1 MTKVYGTGLYDFR
14 RHRVAEYPVAAE
26 KPVESK
32 PESLVPSSVTLSEIQ
47 RDHLTKIAADNW
59 AKTADSVP
67 KKPFSPDL
75 VSEIYY
81 TELTIKGG
89 RKPVPLQRVMI
100 LEVSQYLENYLWPN
114 FNPETASFE
123 HVMSMILMV
132 NEKFRENV
140 AAWIC
145 FYERRDMF
153 KAFLERVLRLK
164 ESLKANG
171 ATQRKGSIEPWCGA
185 GACMKKWTNIS
196 TIIVVFKDNNSKGRS
211 LTIAEKTNY
220 LLFMINAFQSLED
233 DIVSEKIMRLASLE
247 CWHSLSYGRFQM
259 ELCLNENL
267 IKKWRRIAKRAKD
280 AAKRGEIFDPTTMVE
295 ANFLRNLIEEFL
307 KVLDSEVFPWKLK
320 NVEDND
326 LVDGHGSDDADDA
339 CVLYCERFMEFL
351 IDLLSQL
358 PTRRFVRPLVA
369 DVAVISK
376 CHLSALYRHE
386 KGKLF
391 AQLVDLLQY
400 YVGFEIDD
408 HKGRQMT
415 DDEVLQAHY
424 KRLQAFQLLAFKK
437 IPKLRE
443 LALANIG
450 AINRRPDLSKK
461 LSVLSSEEL
470 RDLVC
475 GKLKLISKNDPWSER
490 VDFLIEV
497 MVSFFE
503 KQQSQKEAINALPLY
518 PNEQVMW
525 DESLV
530 PSINY
535 SGEGCLA
542 LPKLN
547 LQFLTLHDYLLRNFN
562 LFRLESTYEIR
573 EDIQEAVP
581 HLLPYINNEG
591 ETAFRG
597 WSRMAVPI
605 KEFKIREV
613 KQPNIG
619 EVKPS
624 AVTAEV
630 TFSIS
635 SYKAQIR
642 SEWNALKEHDVLF
655 LLSIRPSFEPLSEDE
670 AANATVPE
678 KLGLQYVRGCEI
690 IEVRD
695 EDGTLMNDFTGRIKR
710 DEWKPPKG
718 ELRTVTIALDTAQ
731 YHMDVS
737 DIAEKGADDVYGT
750 FNILMRRKPKE
761 NNFKAILESIR
772 DLMNET
778 CIVPDWLHDIF
789 LGYGNPSA
797 AQWTNMP
804 DLLETVDFKDTFL
817 DAAHVKDCFPN
828 YQVSFINSDGTDNVH
843 PCPPFRVKFPKNL
856 EGKVHALPGNIK
868 SSKDAT
874 SIEDDHPDKVKLLVE
889 AYIPPDPGPYP
900 QDQPK
905 QNSVRFTPTQVGAI
919 TSGIQPGLTMV
930 VGPPGTGKTDTA
942 VQILNV
948 LYHNCPSQRTLIITH
963 SNQAL
968 NDVFEKI
975 MERDVPARY
984 LLRLGQG
991 EQELATD
998 LDFSRQGRVNAM
1010 LVRRLELLSE
1020 VEHLARS
1027 LQLPED
1033 VAYTCETAGYFWLLQ
1048 VYSRWEQFLAACA
1061 KNQEKP
1067 SFVQDSFPFKE
1078 FFSNTPKPLFTGQS
1092 FENDMR
1098 AAKGCF
1104 RHLKTMFQ
1112 ELEECRA
1119 FELLKSTVDRSN
1131 YLMTKQAKIV
1141 AMTCTHAALK
1151 RKDFLNLGF
1160 KYDNLLMEESAQI
1173 LEIETFIPML
1183 LQRQEDGYARLKRC
1197 ILIGDHHQLPPVV
1210 KNMAFQKYSHMD
1222 QSLFTRFVR
1231 LGIPYIELN
1240 AQGRARPS
1248 LARLYNWRYKDL
1260 GDLPYVR
1267 ENDIFCRAN
1276 AGFSYD
1282 YQLVDVPDYRGRGE
1296 SAPSPWFY
1304 QNEGEAE
1311 YIVSVYMYMRLL
1323 GYPANKI
1330 SILTT
1335 YNGQKLLIRD
1345 VINRRC
1351 VPYDFIG
1358 PPHKVTTVD
1367 KFQGQQNDFILL
1379 SLVRTRFVGHLRD
1392 VRRLV
1397 VAMSRAR
1404 LGLYVFCRR
1413 SLFEQCYELQPT
1425 FQLLLQ
1431 RPDHLAL
1438 NLIEATPFTD
1448 RHVDDTGPAQFVSGV
1463 DEMADIVN
1471 YKMHQ
1476 VYQAQVMSHQL
1487 NQLSAYPAHA
1497 SMEIDTSEENG
1508 LENAETMDINL
1519 RASVN
1524 GGDGDM
1530 VLPNG
1535 GNSND
1540 DSRELSKEMASLPC
1554 SLAFENTS
1562 RDDSPAVALAS
1573 MFKLSTFYRCSF
1585 FGYQDKLATDSVTY
1599 REFQKQGSGA
1609 STSGRVEGYKTISEL
1624 NEVRS
1629 FTITKF
1635 FPGDEWL
1642 RETSIP
1648 YASGFM
1654 SFAHPVLSPTL
1665 CIEIEGMMLSIVVF
1679 SALVDG
1685 HLSTTFLNLLSK
1697 EMASLPCS
1705 SAFENTSRDD
1715 SPAVALASLSD
1726 LSTFYRCTFF
1736 GYQDKLTTDS
1746 ATYREFRKQGSGA
1759 STSGRVEGY
1768 KAISELNEVR
1778 SFTITKFIPGDEWL
1792 RETSIPYASGFMSWE
1807 ARTTDSV
1814 TYREFRKQGS
1824 RASTSGRVEECKAI
1838 SELNEVRSFTI
1849 TEFIPDDEWLREI
1862 RIPYASGF
1870 MSFAHPVLCPTLCIE
1885 IEGMMLSIVVFSA
1898 LVDGHLSTAFVNLVS
1913 DC

>member
-1 MTKVYGTGLYDFR
+1 MTRVYGVGTYDFR
-14 RHRVAEYPVAAE
+14 RHRVAEYPVDAPSSAAATASSNVE
-26 KPVESK
+26 KVTVGSK
-32 PESLVPSSVTLSEIQ
+32 PGSSLPTAITLSEIQ
-47 RDHLTKIAADNW
+47 RDKLTKLAAANW
-59 AKTADSVP
+59 SKAGDVSGEE
-67 KKPFSPDL
+67 KPFSPDL
-75 VSEIYY
+75 VKEIYD
-81 TELTIKGG
+81 TELTVKGG

-114 FNPETASFE
+114 FDPEDATFE

-140 AAWIC
+140 AGWIC
-145 FYERRDMF
+145 FYDRKDMF

-164 ESLKANG
+164 E
-171 ATQRKGSIEPWCGA
+171 
-185 GACMKKWTNIS
+185 
-196 TIIVVFKDNNSKGRS
+196 GRS
-211 LTIAEKTNY
+211 LSIAEKTNY

-233 DIVSEKIMRLASLE
+233 DIVSKKVLRLAGLQ

-259 ELCLNENL
+259 ELCLNPDIL
-267 IKKWRRIAKRAKD
+267 KKWRKVTKRAKVP
-280 AAKRGEIFDPTTMVE
+280 DPSNMMEVK
-295 ANFLRNLIEEFL
+295 FLRNLIEEFL
-307 KVLDSEVFPWKLK
+307 EVLDSHVSRHKEQTDKFDKIVTLD
-320 NVEDND
+320 DNAEI
-326 LVDGHGSDDADDA
+326 DDS
-339 CVLYCERFMEFL
+339 CILYCERFMEFL

-358 PTRRFVRPLVA
+358 PTRRYIRPLVA
-369 DVAVISK
+369 DVAVVAK
-376 CHLSALYRHE
+376 CHLSALYRHH

-391 AQLVDLLQY
+391 SQLVDLLQFY
-400 YVGFEIDD
+400 EKFEIDD
-408 HKGRQMT
+408 HLGRQMT

-424 KRLQAFQLLAFKK
+424 DRLQAFQLFAYKK
-437 IPKLRE
+437 MPKLRE
-443 LALANIG
+443 LAMANIG
-450 AINRRPDLSKK
+450 AIDKRADLSKK
-461 LSVLSSEEL
+461 LSVLSAEEL

-475 GKLKLISKNDPWSER
+475 TKLKLVSKDDPWSER
-490 VDFLIEV
+490 VDFLVEV
-497 MVSFFE
+497 MVSFFQR
-503 KQQSQKEAINALPLY
+503 QQSQKEAINALPLY
-518 PNEQVMW
+518 PNENIMW

-581 HLLPYINNEG
+581 HLLAYINNEG

-605 KEFKIREV
+605 KGFKITEV

-642 SEWNALKEHDVLF
+642 SEWNSLKEHDVLF
-655 LLSIRPSFEPLSEDE
+655 LLSISPSFEPLSADE
-670 AANATVPE
+670 ADRATVPQR
-678 KLGLQYVRGCEI
+678 LGLKYVRGCEV
-690 IEVRD
+690 IEMRD
-695 EDGTLMNDFTGRIKR
+695 EEGTLMNDFTGRIKR

-718 ELRTVTIALDTAQ
+718 ELRTVVLALDTAQ

-737 DIAEKGADDVYGT
+737 DIAEKGAEDVYKT
-750 FNILMRRKPKE
+750 FNVLMRRKPKE

-797 AQWTNMP
+797 AQWTHMP
-804 DLLETVDFKDTFL
+804 DLLESVDFKDTFL
-817 DAAHVKDCFPN
+817 DADHVKECFPD
-828 YQVSFINSDGTDNVH
+828 YQVDFINSDGTENVH
-843 PCPPFRVKFPKNL
+843 PKPPFRIKLPRSIKGNA
-856 EGKVHALPGNIK
+856 HALSGNEK
-868 SSKDAT
+868 SVTTLKSVTTSVENIDARDVNVDQ
-874 SIEDDHPDKVKLLVE
+874 EKLVVE

-900 QDQPK
+900 QDKPK
-905 QNSVRFTPTQVGAI
+905 QNSVRFTRTQVGAI
-919 TSGIQPGLTMV
+919 ISGIQPGLSMV

-968 NDVFEKI
+968 NDLFEKI
-975 MERDVPARY
+975 MQRDVPARY

-1010 LVRRLELLSE
+1010 LVRRLELLCE
-1020 VEHLARS
+1020 VERLARS

-1033 VAYTCETAGYFWLLQ
+1033 VGYTCETAGYFWLLH
-1048 VYSRWEQFLAACA
+1048 VYSRWEQFLAACVE
-1061 KNQEKP
+1061 NQDRP
-1067 SFVQDSFPFKE
+1067 TFVQDLFPFKE
-1078 FFSNTPKPLFTGQS
+1078 FFSNAPQPIFQGQS
-1092 FENDMR
+1092 FETDMR

-1151 RKDFLNLGF
+1151 RKDFLQLGF

-1248 LARLYNWRYKDL
+1248 LAKLYNWRYRDL

-1267 ENDIFCRAN
+1267 ENMVFHHAN
-1276 AGFSYD
+1276 AGFCFD
-1282 YQLVDVPDYRGRGE
+1282 YQLIDVPDYHGKGE
-1296 SAPSPWFY
+1296 TAPSPWFY

-1311 YIVSVYMYMRLL
+1311 YVVSVYIYMRLL

-1351 VPYDFIG
+1351 VPWDFIG
-1358 PPHKVTTVD
+1358 PPNKVATVD
-1367 KFQGQQNDFILL
+1367 KFQGQQNDYILL

-1392 VRRLV
+1392 VRRLI

-1425 FQLLLQ
+1425 FRLLLD
-1431 RPDHLAL
+1431 RPDSLAL
-1438 NLIEATPFTD
+1438 NRTEVGPYTE
-1448 RHVDDTGPAQFVSGV
+1448 RHVSDPGPSHLVSGPEEMAEVVNYMMHEAYQARMMRHQFEQLPTYPVRAPVGNGLPGHSSLSNIQSTNQSMDV
-1463 DEMADIVN
+1463 DEAGAD
-1471 YKMHQ
+1471 
-1476 VYQAQVMSHQL
+1476 
-1487 NQLSAYPAHA
+1487 
-1497 SMEIDTSEENG
+1497 
-1508 LENAETMDINL
+1508 
-1519 RASVN
+1519 
-1524 GGDGDM
+1524 DGN
-1530 VLPNG
+1530 VLPE
-1535 GNSND
+1535 S
-1540 DSRELSKEMASLPC
+1540 
-1554 SLAFENTS
+1554 
-1562 RDDSPAVALAS
+1562 
-1573 MFKLSTFYRCSF
+1573 
-1585 FGYQDKLATDSVTY
+1585 
-1599 REFQKQGSGA
+1599 
-1609 STSGRVEGYKTISEL
+1609 
-1624 NEVRS
+1624 
-1629 FTITKF
+1629 
-1635 FPGDEWL
+1635 
-1642 RETSIP
+1642 
-1648 YASGFM
+1648 
-1654 SFAHPVLSPTL
+1654 
-1665 CIEIEGMMLSIVVF
+1665 
-1679 SALVDG
+1679 
-1685 HLSTTFLNLLSK
+1685 
-1697 EMASLPCS
+1697 
-1705 SAFENTSRDD
+1705 
-1715 SPAVALASLSD
+1715 
-1726 LSTFYRCTFF
+1726 
-1736 GYQDKLTTDS
+1736 KLTGL
-1746 ATYREFRKQGSGA
+1746 APL
-1759 STSGRVEGY
+1759 EGP
-1768 KAISELNEVR
+1768 SVVNED
-1778 SFTITKFIPGDEWL
+1778 I
-1792 RETSIPYASGFMSWE
+1792 
-1807 ARTTDSV
+1807 
-1814 TYREFRKQGS
+1814 
-1824 RASTSGRVEECKAI
+1824 
-1838 SELNEVRSFTI
+1838 
-1849 TEFIPDDEWLREI
+1849 
-1862 RIPYASGF
+1862 
-1870 MSFAHPVLCPTLCIE
+1870 
-1885 IEGMMLSIVVFSA
+1885 
-1898 LVDGHLSTAFVNLVS
+1898 STANQS
-1913 DC
+1913 NKDIME

>member
-1 MTKVYGTGLYDFR
+1 MTKVYGTGAYDFK
-14 RHRVAEYPVAAE
+14 RHRVAEYPVE
-26 KPVESK
+26 LPNQLGDKPVESK
-32 PESLVPSSVTLSEIQ
+32 AGSTLPSSITLSEIQ
-47 RDHLTKIAADNW
+47 RDRLTKIASENW
-59 AKTADSVP
+59 LKAEKAFDAE
-67 KKPFSPDL
+67 L
-75 VSEIYY
+75 VKDIYT
-81 TELTIKGG
+81 TELTVKEG
-89 RKPVPLQRVMI
+89 RKTVPLHRVMI

-114 FNPETASFE
+114 FEAETASFE
-123 HVMSMILMV
+123 HVMSMMLMI

-140 AAWIC
+140 AAWMC
-145 FYERRDMF
+145 FYDRKDLFRG
-153 KAFLERVLRLK
+153 FLERVLRLK
-164 ESLKANG
+164 E
-171 ATQRKGSIEPWCGA
+171 
-185 GACMKKWTNIS
+185 
-196 TIIVVFKDNNSKGRS
+196 GRD

-220 LLFMINAFQSLED
+220 LVFMINAFQSLED
-233 DIVSEKIMRLASLE
+233 EIVSETVLKLASLE

-259 ELCLNENL
+259 ELCLNPDL
-267 IKKWRRIAKRAKD
+267 IKKWKRMIKRESKE
-280 AAKRGEIFDPTTMVE
+280 AAKRGGPFDPSSSLEVK
-295 ANFLRNLIEEFL
+295 FLRNLFVEFL
-307 KVLDSEVFPWKLK
+307 EVLDHKVFPQKHSV
-320 NVEDND
+320 N
-326 LVDGHGSDDADDA
+326 GDDDIADAYGFERVDDA

-358 PTRRFVRPLVA
+358 PTRRYLRPLVA
-369 DVAVISK
+369 DVAVVAK

-391 AQLVDLLQY
+391 AQLVDLLQFY
-400 YVGFEIDD
+400 ENFEIND
-408 HKGRQMT
+408 HVGTQLT
-415 DDEVLQAHY
+415 DDEVLQSHY
-424 KRLQAFQLLAFKK
+424 DRFQSFQLLAFKK

-443 LALANIG
+443 LALSNIG
-450 AINRRPDLSKK
+450 SINKRADLSKK
-461 LSVLSSEEL
+461 LSVLSPQEL
-470 RDLVC
+470 QDLVC
-475 GKLKLISKNDPWSER
+475 CKLKLLSKEDPWSER

-503 KQQSQKEAINALPLY
+503 KQKSQKEAINALPLY
-518 PNEQVMW
+518 PNEQIMW
-525 DESLV
+525 DESVV

-581 HLLPYINNEG
+581 HLLAHINNEG

-605 KEFKIREV
+605 KGFKISEL

-619 EVKPS
+619 EVKPAS
-624 AVTAEV
+624 VTAEV

-655 LLSIRPSFEPLSEDE
+655 LLSIRPSFEPLSSEE
-670 AANATVPE
+670 AAKASVPQR
-678 KLGLQYVRGCEI
+678 LGLQYVRGCEI
-690 IEVRD
+690 IEIRD
-695 EDGTLMNDFTGRIKR
+695 EEGTLMNDFSGRIKR

-718 ELRTVTIALDTAQ
+718 DMRTVTVALDTAQ
-731 YHMDVS
+731 YHMDVT
-737 DIAEKGADDVYGT
+737 DIAEKGTEDVYGT
-750 FNILMRRKPKE
+750 FNVLMRRKPKE

-772 DLMNET
+772 DLMNEY
-778 CIVPDWLHDIF
+778 CIVPDWLHNIF

-797 AQWTNMP
+797 AQWSNMP

-817 DAAHVKDCFPN
+817 DADHLRTCFSD
-828 YQVSFINSDGTDNVH
+828 YQVSFINSDGTENLD
-843 PCPPFRVKFPKNL
+843 PRPPFRIRLPRTLKGNT
-856 EGKVHALPGNIK
+856 HALPGNKKLIAD
-868 SSKDAT
+868 SINDANMVDSCGEKDQL
-874 SIEDDHPDKVKLLVE
+874 IVE

-905 QNSVRFTPTQVGAI
+905 QNSVRFTPTQIGAI
-919 TSGIQPGLTMV
+919 ISGIQPGLTMV

-968 NDVFEKI
+968 NDLFEKI

-1020 VEHLARS
+1020 VERLARS

-1033 VAYTCETAGYFWLLQ
+1033 VGYTCETAGYFWLLH

-1061 KNQEKP
+1061 DNEGKP
-1067 SFVQDSFPFKE
+1067 TFVQERFPFKE
-1078 FFSNTPKPLFTGQS
+1078 FFSNTPQPVFTGQS
-1092 FENDMR
+1092 FGRDMR

-1104 RHLKTMFQ
+1104 RHLKTIFQ

-1119 FELLKSTVDRSN
+1119 FELLKSTADRAN

-1151 RKDFLNLGF
+1151 RKDFLQLGF

-1248 LARLYNWRYKDL
+1248 IAKLYNWRYRDL
-1260 GDLPYVR
+1260 GDLPYVK
-1267 ENDIFCRAN
+1267 EDAIFHKAN

-1282 YQLVDVPDYRGRGE
+1282 YQLVDVPDYHGRGE

-1311 YIVSVYMYMRLL
+1311 YVVSVYIYMRLL

-1351 VPYDFIG
+1351 VPYPFIG
-1358 PPHKVTTVD
+1358 PPSKLCLYITASLHVLAQVTTVD
-1367 KFQGQQNDFILL
+1367 KFQGQQNDFVLL

-1392 VRRLV
+1392 ARRLV

-1431 RPDHLAL
+1431 RPDRLSL
-1438 NLIEATPFTD
+1438 NVKETTSYTERNVEDIGDPYL
-1448 RHVDDTGPAQFVSGV
+1448 VSGI
-1463 DEMADIVN
+1463 EHMGDIVN
-1471 YKMHQ
+1471 Q
-1476 VYQAQVMSHQL
+1476 LYQATVASYEYHQHMAYSGSMDTSGEQSNQPNSMAMDDDMDTDIPASANGSMDGTPPVSQSEGPTDMNDLANGETSHD
-1487 NQLSAYPAHA
+1487 NQLDS
-1497 SMEIDTSEENG
+1497 ETDTQAPS
-1508 LENAETMDINL
+1508 TD
-1519 RASVN
+1519 
-1524 GGDGDM
+1524 
-1530 VLPNG
+1530 
-1535 GNSND
+1535 GNSKPLESD
-1540 DSRELSKEMASLPC
+1540 VKED
-1554 SLAFENTS
+1554 T
-1562 RDDSPAVALAS
+1562 
-1573 MFKLSTFYRCSF
+1573 K
-1585 FGYQDKLATDSVTY
+1585 
-1599 REFQKQGSGA
+1599 
-1609 STSGRVEGYKTISEL
+1609 SE
-1624 NEVRS
+1624 
-1629 FTITKF
+1629 
-1635 FPGDEWL
+1635 
-1642 RETSIP
+1642 
-1648 YASGFM
+1648 
-1654 SFAHPVLSPTL
+1654 
-1665 CIEIEGMMLSIVVF
+1665 
-1679 SALVDG
+1679 
-1685 HLSTTFLNLLSK
+1685 
-1697 EMASLPCS
+1697 
-1705 SAFENTSRDD
+1705 
-1715 SPAVALASLSD
+1715 
-1726 LSTFYRCTFF
+1726 
-1736 GYQDKLTTDS
+1736 
-1746 ATYREFRKQGSGA
+1746 
-1759 STSGRVEGY
+1759 
-1768 KAISELNEVR
+1768 
-1778 SFTITKFIPGDEWL
+1778 
-1792 RETSIPYASGFMSWE
+1792 
-1807 ARTTDSV
+1807 
-1814 TYREFRKQGS
+1814 
-1824 RASTSGRVEECKAI
+1824 
-1838 SELNEVRSFTI
+1838 
-1849 TEFIPDDEWLREI
+1849 
-1862 RIPYASGF
+1862 
-1870 MSFAHPVLCPTLCIE
+1870 
-1885 IEGMMLSIVVFSA
+1885 
-1898 LVDGHLSTAFVNLVS
+1898 
-1913 DC
+1913 

>member
-1 MTKVYGTGLYDFR
+1 MTKVYGTGAYDFK
-14 RHRVAEYPVAAE
+14 RHYVAEYPVE
-26 KPVESK
+26 QPHQPGDKPVEAK
-32 PESLVPSSVTLSEIQ
+32 PGSALPSSITLSEIQ
-47 RDHLTKIAADNW
+47 RDRLTMIAAANW
-59 AKTADSVP
+59 SKTGDTSQP
-67 KKPFSPDL
+67 KQPFEPEL
-75 VSEIYY
+75 VKEIYQ
-81 TELTIKGG
+81 TELSVKEGQ
-89 RKPVPLQRVMI
+89 RKTVPLQRVMI

-114 FNPETASFE
+114 FDPETATFE

-140 AAWIC
+140 AAWVC
-145 FYERRDMF
+145 FYDRKDVF
-153 KAFLERVLRLK
+153 KGFLERVLRLK
-164 ESLKANG
+164 S
-171 ATQRKGSIEPWCGA
+171 
-185 GACMKKWTNIS
+185 
-196 TIIVVFKDNNSKGRS
+196 GRELS
-211 LTIAEKTNY
+211 IAEKTNY
-220 LLFMINAFQSLED
+220 LVFMINAFQSLED
-233 DIVSEKIMRLASLE
+233 EIVSDTVLTLASLE
-247 CWHSLSYGRFQM
+247 SWHSLSYGRFQM
-259 ELCLNENL
+259 ELCFNPGL
-267 IKKWRRIAKRAKD
+267 IKKWKKMIRKEAKE
-280 AAKRGEIFDPTTMVE
+280 AAKRGEPFDPSTTLEVQ
-295 ANFLRNLIEEFL
+295 FLRNLIEEFL
-307 KVLDSEVFPWKLK
+307 EILDSKVVPPYRSI
-320 NVEDND
+320 NEDD
-326 LVDGHGSDDADDA
+326 QLDANRLEHVDDA

-358 PTRRFVRPLVA
+358 PTRRYLRPLVA
-369 DVAVISK
+369 DVAVVAK

-391 AQLVDLLQY
+391 AQLVDLLQFY
-400 YVGFEIDD
+400 EGFEIND
-408 HKGRQMT
+408 HDGTQLT
-415 DDEVLQAHY
+415 DDEVLQSHY
-424 KRLQAFQLLAFKK
+424 DRVQSFQLLAFKK
-437 IPKLRE
+437 VPKLRE

-450 AINRRPDLSKK
+450 SIDKRNDLSKK
-461 LSVLSSEEL
+461 LSVLPPEEL
-470 RDLVC
+470 KDLVC
-475 GKLKLISKNDPWSER
+475 SKLKVVSKDDPWSQR

-503 KQQSQKEAINALPLY
+503 KQQSQKEKINALPLY
-518 PNEQVMW
+518 PNELIMW

-581 HLLPYINNEG
+581 HLLSYINNEG

-605 KEFKIREV
+605 KQFRISEV

-619 EVKPS
+619 EVKPA

-630 TFSIS
+630 TFSVS

-655 LLSIRPSFEPLSEDE
+655 LLSIRPSFEPLSAEEDGK
-670 AANATVPE
+670 ASVPQR
-678 KLGLQYVRGCEI
+678 LGLQYVRGCEI
-690 IEVRD
+690 IEIRD
-695 EDGTLMNDFTGRIKR
+695 EEGTLMNDFTGRIKR

-718 ELRTVTIALDTAQ
+718 ELRTVTVALDTAQ

-737 DIAEKGADDVYGT
+737 NIAAKGSEDVYGT

-772 DLMNET
+772 DLMNEY
-778 CIVPDWLHDIF
+778 CIVPDWLHNIF

-804 DLLETVDFKDTFL
+804 GLLGTVDFKDTFL
-817 DAAHVKDCFPN
+817 DAEHLKECFPDD
-828 YQVSFINSDGTDNVH
+828 QVCFISPDGTENLN
-843 PCPPFRVKFPKNL
+843 PSPPFRIRLPKTIKSSTN
-856 EGKVHALPGNIK
+856 ALPGNKK
-868 SSKDAT
+868 STD
-874 SIEDDHPDKVKLLVE
+874 SISDVPVKNSDIEKEKIVVE
-889 AYIPPDPGPYP
+889 AYTPPDPGPYP

-905 QNSVRFTPTQVGAI
+905 KNSVRFTPTQVGAI
-919 TSGIQPGLTMV
+919 ISGIQPGLTMV

-968 NDVFEKI
+968 NDLFEKI
-975 MERDVPARY
+975 MQRDVPARY

-1020 VEHLARS
+1020 VERLARS

-1033 VAYTCETAGYFWLLQ
+1033 VGYTCETAGYFWLLH
-1048 VYSRWEQFLAACA
+1048 VYSRWEQFLAACVDN
-1061 KNQEKP
+1061 KDKP
-1067 SFVQDSFPFKE
+1067 SFVKDRFPFKE
-1078 FFSNTPKPLFTGQS
+1078 FFSNTPKPVFTGES
-1092 FENDMR
+1092 FEKDMR
-1098 AAKGCF
+1098 TAKGCF

-1119 FELLKSTVDRSN
+1119 FELLKSTADRAN

-1151 RKDFLNLGF
+1151 RKDFLQLGF

-1248 LARLYNWRYKDL
+1248 IAKLYNWRYRDL
-1260 GDLPYVR
+1260 GDLPYVK
-1267 ENDIFCRAN
+1267 EDAIFHRAN
-1276 AGFSYD
+1276 SGFSYE
-1282 YQLVDVPDYRGRGE
+1282 YQLVDVPDYHDRGE

-1311 YIVSVYMYMRLL
+1311 YVVSVYIYMRLL

-1351 VPYDFIG
+1351 APYDFIG
-1358 PPHKVTTVD
+1358 PPSKVTTVD

-1392 VRRLV
+1392 VRRLI

-1438 NLIEATPFTD
+1438 NLNEISPNTE
-1448 RHVDDTGPAQFVSGV
+1448 RHVEDTGPMHLVSSV
-1463 DEMADIVN
+1463 DEMIGIYQQLYEV
-1471 YKMHQ
+1471 KFHQ
-1476 VYQAQVMSHQL
+1476 YM
-1487 NQLSAYPAHA
+1487 AY
-1497 SMEIDTSEENG
+1497 
-1508 LENAETMDINL
+1508 
-1519 RASVN
+1519 
-1524 GGDGDM
+1524 
-1530 VLPNG
+1530 
-1535 GNSND
+1535 
-1540 DSRELSKEMASLPC
+1540 
-1554 SLAFENTS
+1554 
-1562 RDDSPAVALAS
+1562 
-1573 MFKLSTFYRCSF
+1573 
-1585 FGYQDKLATDSVTY
+1585 
-1599 REFQKQGSGA
+1599 
-1609 STSGRVEGYKTISEL
+1609 SGRVAPSIDASEEQTTQQKSISGQHPMDTDIPVTSDGAPEDNTQHGSNL
-1624 NEVRS
+1624 EED
-1629 FTITKF
+1629 TKMDVLANGQNLESSLENHSNGGTDVESGG
-1635 FPGDEWL
+1635 GDRNVPPESSSE
-1642 RETSIP
+1642 ETN
-1648 YASGFM
+1648 M
-1654 SFAHPVLSPTL
+1654 
-1665 CIEIEGMMLSIVVF
+1665 
-1679 SALVDG
+1679 
-1685 HLSTTFLNLLSK
+1685 
-1697 EMASLPCS
+1697 
-1705 SAFENTSRDD
+1705 
-1715 SPAVALASLSD
+1715 
-1726 LSTFYRCTFF
+1726 
-1736 GYQDKLTTDS
+1736 
-1746 ATYREFRKQGSGA
+1746 
-1759 STSGRVEGY
+1759 
-1768 KAISELNEVR
+1768 
-1778 SFTITKFIPGDEWL
+1778 DE
-1792 RETSIPYASGFMSWE
+1792 
-1807 ARTTDSV
+1807 
-1814 TYREFRKQGS
+1814 
-1824 RASTSGRVEECKAI
+1824 
-1838 SELNEVRSFTI
+1838 
-1849 TEFIPDDEWLREI
+1849 
-1862 RIPYASGF
+1862 
-1870 MSFAHPVLCPTLCIE
+1870 
-1885 IEGMMLSIVVFSA
+1885 
-1898 LVDGHLSTAFVNLVS
+1898 
-1913 DC
+1913 

>member
-1 MTKVYGTGLYDFR
+1 MTKVYGTGAYDFK
-14 RHRVAEYPVAAE
+14 RHRVAEYPVETPADKPAEAKPGAA
-26 KPVESK
+26 
-32 PESLVPSSVTLSEIQ
+32 LPSTITLSEIQ
-47 RDHLTKIAADNW
+47 RDRLTKIAAANW
-59 AKTADSVP
+59 SKAGGGS
-67 KKPFSPDL
+67 KPDKQFDPEL
-75 VSEIYY
+75 VKEIYE
-81 TELTIKGG
+81 TELLVKSG

-114 FNPETASFE
+114 FDPETATFE
-123 HVMSMILMV
+123 HVMSMIIMV

-140 AAWIC
+140 AAWVC
-145 FYERRDMF
+145 FYDRKDVF
-153 KAFLERVLRLK
+153 KGFLERVLRLK
-164 ESLKANG
+164 E
-171 ATQRKGSIEPWCGA
+171 
-185 GACMKKWTNIS
+185 
-196 TIIVVFKDNNSKGRS
+196 GRELS
-211 LTIAEKTNY
+211 IAEKTNY
-220 LLFMINAFQSLED
+220 LVFMINAFQSLED
-233 DIVSEKIMRLASLE
+233 EVVSETVLRLASLQS
-247 CWHSLSYGRFQM
+247 WHGLSYGRFQM
-259 ELCLNENL
+259 ELCLSTDL
-267 IKKWRRIAKRAKD
+267 IKKWKRMIKREAKEATKQ
-280 AAKRGEIFDPTTMVE
+280 GELYNPTTKLEVK
-295 ANFLRNLIEEFL
+295 FLRKFIEEFL
-307 KVLDSEVFPWKLK
+307 EVLDSGVFPQQQCIK
-320 NVEDND
+320 D
-326 LVDGHGSDDADDA
+326 DGVIDATGLEHVDDA

-358 PTRRFVRPLVA
+358 PTRRYLRPLVA
-369 DVAVISK
+369 DVAVVAK
-376 CHLSALYRHE
+376 CHLSALYRHQ

-391 AQLVDLLQY
+391 AQLVDLLQFY
-400 YVGFEIDD
+400 EKFEIND
-408 HKGRQMT
+408 HVGTQLT
-415 DDEVLQAHY
+415 DDEVLQSHY
-424 KRLQAFQLLAFKK
+424 DRFQSFQLLAFKK

-443 LALANIG
+443 LALANVG
-450 AINRRPDLSKK
+450 AIHKRADLSKK
-461 LSVLSSEEL
+461 LSVLSPGEL
-470 RDLVC
+470 KDLIC
-475 GKLKLISKNDPWSER
+475 CKLKLISDEDPWSER

-503 KQQSQKEAINALPLY
+503 KQQSQKEAINSLPLY
-518 PNEQVMW
+518 PNEQIMW

-581 HLLPYINNEG
+581 HLLAYINNEG
-591 ETAFRG
+591 DTSFRG

-605 KEFKIREV
+605 KEFRITEV

-624 AVTAEV
+624 SVTAEV
-630 TFSIS
+630 TFSVS
-635 SYKAQIR
+635 SYRAQIR

-655 LLSIRPSFEPLSEDE
+655 LLSIRPSFEPLTAEE
-670 AANATVPE
+670 AAKASVPQR
-678 KLGLQYVRGCEI
+678 LGLQYVRGCEI

-695 EDGTLMNDFTGRIKR
+695 EEGTLMNDFTGRIKR

-718 ELRTVTIALDTAQ
+718 ELRTVTVALDTAQ

-737 DIAEKGADDVYGT
+737 NIAEKGADDVYGT
-750 FNILMRRKPKE
+750 FHILMRRKPKE

-772 DLMNET
+772 DLMNEY
-778 CIVPDWLHDIF
+778 CIVPDWLHNIF

-804 DLLETVDFKDTFL
+804 DILETVDFKDTFL
-817 DAAHVKDCFPN
+817 DADHLKESFPD
-828 YQVSFINSDGTDNVH
+828 YQVCFINPDGSENLH
-843 PCPPFRVKFPKNL
+843 PRPPFRISLPRMLK
-856 EGKVHALPGNIK
+856 GGIHALPVNK
-868 SSKDAT
+868 MSAVDSANDANKADADF
-874 SIEDDHPDKVKLLVE
+874 EKEKLTVE
-889 AYIPPDPGPYP
+889 AYTAPDPGPYP

-905 QNSVRFTPTQVGAI
+905 QNSVRFTPTQIGAI
-919 TSGIQPGLTMV
+919 ISGIQPGLTMV

-942 VQILNV
+942 VQVLNV

-968 NDVFEKI
+968 NDLFEKI
-975 MERDVPARY
+975 MQRDVPARY

-1020 VEHLARS
+1020 VERLARS

-1033 VAYTCETAGYFWLLQ
+1033 VGYTCETAGYFWLLH

-1061 KNQEKP
+1061 ENEDKP
-1067 SFVQDSFPFKE
+1067 TFIKDRFPFKE
-1078 FFSNTPKPLFTGQS
+1078 YFSNAPRQVLTGDS
-1092 FENDMR
+1092 FEKDMR

-1104 RHLKTMFQ
+1104 SHLKTMFQ

-1119 FELLKSTVDRSN
+1119 FELLKSTADRAN

-1151 RKDFLNLGF
+1151 RKDFLQLGF

-1248 LARLYNWRYKDL
+1248 IAKLYNWRYRGL
-1260 GDLPYVR
+1260 GDLPYVK
-1267 ENDIFCRAN
+1267 EEAIFHRAN

-1282 YQLVDVPDYRGRGE
+1282 YQLIDVPDYLGRGE
-1296 SAPSPWFY
+1296 TAPSPWFY

-1311 YIVSVYMYMRLL
+1311 YVVSVYMYMRLL

-1358 PPHKVTTVD
+1358 PPSKVTTVD

-1438 NLIEATPFTD
+1438 NLNEITSYTE
-1448 RHVDDTGPAQFVSGV
+1448 RHVEDTGPIHLVSSV
-1463 DEMADIVN
+1463 DEMISIFN
-1471 YKMHQ
+1471 WRYQEQYTRHQ
-1476 VYQAQVMSHQL
+1476 FDHYM
-1487 NQLSAYPAHA
+1487 AYPGAHEVQNGQQNSTPMYHSVDTDIPKA
-1497 SMEIDTSEENG
+1497 TNGAAGDMPEESSMEEDTKTNG
-1508 LENAETMDINL
+1508 LINGQ
-1519 RASVN
+1519 N
-1524 GGDGDM
+1524 GD
-1530 VLPNG
+1530 VQLV
-1535 GNSND
+1535 NSNGKVD
-1540 DSRELSKEMASLPC
+1540 KEV
-1554 SLAFENTS
+1554 S
-1562 RDDSPAVALAS
+1562 RDDESDPLPES
-1573 MFKLSTFYRCSF
+1573 NS
-1585 FGYQDKLATDSVTY
+1585 
-1599 REFQKQGSGA
+1599 
-1609 STSGRVEGYKTISEL
+1609 
-1624 NEVRS
+1624 NE
-1629 FTITKF
+1629 
-1635 FPGDEWL
+1635 
-1642 RETSIP
+1642 ETT
-1648 YASGFM
+1648 M
-1654 SFAHPVLSPTL
+1654 
-1665 CIEIEGMMLSIVVF
+1665 
-1679 SALVDG
+1679 
-1685 HLSTTFLNLLSK
+1685 
-1697 EMASLPCS
+1697 
-1705 SAFENTSRDD
+1705 
-1715 SPAVALASLSD
+1715 
-1726 LSTFYRCTFF
+1726 
-1736 GYQDKLTTDS
+1736 
-1746 ATYREFRKQGSGA
+1746 
-1759 STSGRVEGY
+1759 
-1768 KAISELNEVR
+1768 
-1778 SFTITKFIPGDEWL
+1778 
-1792 RETSIPYASGFMSWE
+1792 
-1807 ARTTDSV
+1807 
-1814 TYREFRKQGS
+1814 
-1824 RASTSGRVEECKAI
+1824 EE
-1838 SELNEVRSFTI
+1838 
-1849 TEFIPDDEWLREI
+1849 
-1862 RIPYASGF
+1862 
-1870 MSFAHPVLCPTLCIE
+1870 
-1885 IEGMMLSIVVFSA
+1885 
-1898 LVDGHLSTAFVNLVS
+1898 
-1913 DC
+1913 

>member
-1 MTKVYGTGLYDFR
+1 MTKVYGTGLFDFK
-14 RHRVAEYPVAAE
+14 RHRVAEYPVESQQISE
-26 KPVESK
+26 KP
-32 PESLVPSSVTLSEIQ
+32 PESQTGSNLPNSITLIEIQ
-47 RDHLTKIAADNW
+47 RDRLTKIALENW
-59 AKTADSVP
+59 SKAGGGERP

-75 VSEIYY
+75 VKEIYDM
-81 TELTIKGG
+81 ELLVKGG

-114 FNPETASFE
+114 FDGEKATFE
-123 HVMSMILMV
+123 HVMSMILMI

-145 FYERRDMF
+145 FYDRKDMF

-164 ESLKANG
+164 E
-171 ATQRKGSIEPWCGA
+171 
-185 GACMKKWTNIS
+185 
-196 TIIVVFKDNNSKGRS
+196 GRS
-211 LTIAEKTNY
+211 LSIAEKTNY

-233 DIVSEKIMRLASLE
+233 EIVSKHILRLASLQ

-259 ELCLNENL
+259 ELCLNRDL
-267 IKKWRRIAKRAKD
+267 IKKWKRITKKAKEAN
-280 AAKRGEIFDPTTMVE
+280 KRGELFDPSTLLEVTFV
-295 ANFLRNLIEEFL
+295 RNLIEEFL
-307 KVLDSEVFPWKLK
+307 EVLDLKVFPRKQS
-320 NVEDND
+320 DND
-326 LVDGHGSDDADDA
+326 DDTLDVNGDA

-358 PTRRFVRPLVA
+358 PTRRFLKPLVA
-369 DVAVISK
+369 DVAVVAK

-391 AQLVDLLQY
+391 AQLVDLLQFY
-400 YVGFEIDD
+400 EGFEIDD
-408 HKGRQMT
+408 RLGRQMT
-415 DDEVLQAHY
+415 DDEVLQSHY
-424 KRLQAFQLLAFKK
+424 DRLQAFQLFAFKK

-450 AINRRPDLSKK
+450 SVNRRSDLSKK

-475 GKLKLISKNDPWSER
+475 CKLKLVSKDDPWSER
-490 VDFLIEV
+490 VDFLVEV
-497 MVSFFE
+497 MVSFFQ

-518 PNEQVMW
+518 PNEQIMW

-535 SGEGCLA
+535 TGEGCLA

-581 HLLPYINNEG
+581 HLLAHINNEG

-605 KEFKIREV
+605 KEFRITEV

-624 AVTAEV
+624 SVMAEV

-635 SYKAQIR
+635 SYRAQIR

-655 LLSIRPSFEPLSEDE
+655 LLSIRPSFEPLSSEE
-670 AANATVPE
+670 AAKATVPQ
-678 KLGLQYVRGCEI
+678 KLGLQFVRGCEV
-690 IEVRD
+690 IEMRD
-695 EDGTLMNDFTGRIKR
+695 EEGTLMNDFTGRIKR

-718 ELRTVTIALDTAQ
+718 ELRTVAVALDAAQ

-737 DIAEKGADDVYGT
+737 DIAEKGAEDVYGT
-750 FNILMRRKPKE
+750 FNVLMRRKPKE

-772 DLMNET
+772 DLMNES

-797 AQWTNMP
+797 AQWMNMP

-817 DAAHVKDCFPN
+817 DADHVREGFPD
-828 YQVSFINSDGTDNVH
+828 YEVCFINSDGTENLQSK
-843 PCPPFRVKFPKNL
+843 PPFRIRLPRNL
-856 EGKVHALPGNIK
+856 KGNTHALLGNEK
-868 SSKDAT
+868 STIASINDANMVDAG
-874 SIEDDHPDKVKLLVE
+874 SEKEKLIVE
-889 AYIPPDPGPYP
+889 AYVPPYPGPYP

-968 NDVFEKI
+968 NDLFEKI
-975 MERDVPARY
+975 MQRDVPARY

-1020 VEHLARS
+1020 VERLARS

-1033 VAYTCETAGYFWLLQ
+1033 VGYTCETAGYFWLLH

-1061 KNQEKP
+1061 ENHDKP
-1067 SFVQDSFPFKE
+1067 TFVQDRFPFKE
-1078 FFSNTPKPLFTGQS
+1078 FFSNTPQPVFTGQS
-1092 FENDMR
+1092 FEKDMR

-1151 RKDFLNLGF
+1151 RKDFLQFGF

-1248 LARLYNWRYKDL
+1248 IARLYNWRYRDL
-1260 GDLPYVR
+1260 GDLPYVK
-1267 ENDIFCRAN
+1267 EEAIFHRAN
-1276 AGFSYD
+1276 AGFCYE
-1282 YQLVDVPDYRGRGE
+1282 YQLVDVPEYRGRGE
-1296 SAPSPWFY
+1296 TAPSPWFY
-1304 QNEGEAE
+1304 QNVGEAE
-1311 YIVSVYMYMRLL
+1311 YIVSVYMFMRLL

-1345 VINRRC
+1345 VIARRC
-1351 VPYDFIG
+1351 LPFDFIG
-1358 PPHKVTTVD
+1358 PPSKVTTVD
-1367 KFQGQQNDFILL
+1367 KFQGQQNDIILL
-1379 SLVRTRFVGHLRD
+1379 SLVPTRFVGHLRD

-1404 LGLYVFCRR
+1404 LGLYAFCCR
-1413 SLFEQCYELQPT
+1413 SLFEQWYELQPT
-1425 FQLLLQ
+1425 YHLLLQ
-1431 RPDHLAL
+1431 RPDLLA
-1438 NLIEATPFTD
+1438 
-1448 RHVDDTGPAQFVSGV
+1448 
-1463 DEMADIVN
+1463 
-1471 YKMHQ
+1471 
-1476 VYQAQVMSHQL
+1476 
-1487 NQLSAYPAHA
+1487 
-1497 SMEIDTSEENG
+1497 
-1508 LENAETMDINL
+1508 
-1519 RASVN
+1519 
-1524 GGDGDM
+1524 
-1530 VLPNG
+1530 
-1535 GNSND
+1535 
-1540 DSRELSKEMASLPC
+1540 
-1554 SLAFENTS
+1554 
-1562 RDDSPAVALAS
+1562 
-1573 MFKLSTFYRCSF
+1573 
-1585 FGYQDKLATDSVTY
+1585 
-1599 REFQKQGSGA
+1599 
-1609 STSGRVEGYKTISEL
+1609 
-1624 NEVRS
+1624 
-1629 FTITKF
+1629 
-1635 FPGDEWL
+1635 
-1642 RETSIP
+1642 
-1648 YASGFM
+1648 
-1654 SFAHPVLSPTL
+1654 
-1665 CIEIEGMMLSIVVF
+1665 
-1679 SALVDG
+1679 
-1685 HLSTTFLNLLSK
+1685 
-1697 EMASLPCS
+1697 
-1705 SAFENTSRDD
+1705 
-1715 SPAVALASLSD
+1715 
-1726 LSTFYRCTFF
+1726 
-1736 GYQDKLTTDS
+1736 
-1746 ATYREFRKQGSGA
+1746 
-1759 STSGRVEGY
+1759 
-1768 KAISELNEVR
+1768 
-1778 SFTITKFIPGDEWL
+1778 
-1792 RETSIPYASGFMSWE
+1792 
-1807 ARTTDSV
+1807 
-1814 TYREFRKQGS
+1814 
-1824 RASTSGRVEECKAI
+1824 
-1838 SELNEVRSFTI
+1838 
-1849 TEFIPDDEWLREI
+1849 
-1862 RIPYASGF
+1862 
-1870 MSFAHPVLCPTLCIE
+1870 
-1885 IEGMMLSIVVFSA
+1885 
-1898 LVDGHLSTAFVNLVS
+1898 
-1913 DC
+1913 

>member
-1 MTKVYGTGLYDFR
+1 MTKIYGTGVYDFR
-14 RHRVAEYPVAAE
+14 RHRVAEYPVGIEALPQQPSTPQLPE
-26 KPVESK
+26 NPPESK
-32 PESLVPSSVTLSEIQ
+32 PGSNFPSSITLTEIQ
-47 RDHLTKIAADNW
+47 RDRLTKIAAANW
-59 AKTADSVP
+59 AKTSDAVS
-67 KKPFSPDL
+67 KKPFSAEL
-75 VSEIYY
+75 VKEIYY
-81 TELTIKGG
+81 TELTVKGG

-100 LEVSQYLENYLWPN
+100 LEVSQYLENYLFPN
-114 FNPETASFE
+114 FDPETATFE
-123 HVMSMILMV
+123 HVMSMILMI

-145 FYERRDMF
+145 FYDRKDVF
-153 KAFLERVLRLK
+153 KAFLEKVLRLR
-164 ESLKANG
+164 E
-171 ATQRKGSIEPWCGA
+171 
-185 GACMKKWTNIS
+185 
-196 TIIVVFKDNNSKGRS
+196 GRS

-233 DIVSEKIMRLASLE
+233 EIVSERVMRLASLE

-280 AAKRGEIFDPTTMVE
+280 ATKRGESFDSTTMIE
-295 ANFLRNLIEEFL
+295 AKFLRNLIEEFL
-307 KVLDSEVFPWKLK
+307 EVLDSEVFPKQQ
-320 NVEDND
+320 NNEDNSI
-326 LVDGHGSDDADDA
+326 VDANEYEEVDDAA
-339 CVLYCERFMEFL
+339 VLYCERFMEFL

-358 PTRRFVRPLVA
+358 PTRRLVRPLVA

-400 YVGFEIDD
+400 YECFEIDD

-424 KRLQAFQLLAFKK
+424 KRLQAFQLLTFKRS
-437 IPKLRE
+437 PQLRE

-450 AINRRPDLSKK
+450 SINRRADLSKK
-461 LSVLSSEEL
+461 LSVLSCEEL

-475 GKLKLISKNDPWSER
+475 GKLKLVSKDDPWSER

-503 KQQSQKEAINALPLY
+503 KQQSQKEAINSLPLY
-518 PNEQVMW
+518 PNEQIMW

-581 HLLPYINNEG
+581 HLLAYINNEG

-605 KEFKIREV
+605 KEFKISEV

-635 SYKAQIR
+635 SYRAQMR

-655 LLSIRPSFEPLSEDE
+655 LLSVRSSFEPLSEEE
-670 AANATVPE
+670 AAKATVPQR
-678 KLGLQYVRGCEI
+678 LGLQCVRGCEI
-690 IEVRD
+690 IEIRD
-695 EDGTLMNDFTGRIKR
+695 EEGTLMNDFTGRIKR

-718 ELRTVTIALDTAQ
+718 ELRTVTVALDTAQ

-737 DIAEKGADDVYGT
+737 NIAEKGADDVYGT

-797 AQWTNMP
+797 AQWVNMP

-817 DAAHVKDCFPN
+817 DAAHVTECFSN
-828 YQVSFINSDGTDNVH
+828 FEVCFINSDGTESLH
-843 PCPPFRVKFPKNL
+843 PSPPFRIRFPKNL
-856 EGKVHALPGNIK
+856 KGNIHVLPGYEK
-868 SSKDAT
+868 STVT
-874 SIEDDHPDKVKLLVE
+874 SDSEASIPDDQSDKEKLLVE
-889 AYIPPDPGPYP
+889 AYVPPDPGPYP

-905 QNSVRFTPTQVGAI
+905 QNSVRFTPTQIGAI
-919 TSGIQPGLTMV
+919 ISGIQPGLTMV

-968 NDVFEKI
+968 NDLFEKI

-991 EQELATD
+991 EQELATE

-1020 VEHLARS
+1020 VERLARS

-1033 VAYTCETAGYFWLLQ
+1033 VGYTCETAGYFWLLH
-1048 VYSRWEQFLAACA
+1048 VYSRWERFLADCTVN
-1061 KNQEKP
+1061 KEKP
-1067 SFVQDSFPFKE
+1067 TYVQDRFPFKE
-1078 FFSNTPKPLFTGQS
+1078 FFTNTPKPVFTGQS
-1092 FENDMR
+1092 FEKDMR

-1104 RHLKTMFQ
+1104 RHLKTMFG

-1248 LARLYNWRYKDL
+1248 LARLYNWRYRGL
-1260 GDLPYVR
+1260 GDLPFVR
-1267 ENDIFCRAN
+1267 ENDVFHRAN

-1282 YQLVDVPDYRGRGE
+1282 YQLVDVPDYHGKGE
-1296 SAPSPWFY
+1296 TAPSPWFY

-1311 YIVSVYMYMRLL
+1311 YVVSVYMYMRLL

-1351 VPYDFIG
+1351 LPYDFIG
-1358 PPHKVTTVD
+1358 PPHKVATVD
-1367 KFQGQQNDFILL
+1367 KFQGQQNDYILI

-1431 RPDHLAL
+1431 RPDCLAL
-1438 NLIEATPFTD
+1438 NLNEVTTFTD
-1448 RHVDDTGPAQFVSGV
+1448 RRLEDTGQSQLVSGTE
-1463 DEMADIVN
+1463 EMANIVN

-1476 VYQAQVMSHQL
+1476 VYEARVMSHQL
-1487 NQLSAYPAHA
+1487 NTYLEPVP
-1497 SMEIDTSEENG
+1497 MTIDASEENSLQNPATSVQTMDDDNLTLANG
-1508 LENAETMDINL
+1508 ADEDMPPSGKSKESTQPEASTNGNIDMPLQNNLNVETDVELQGDDINGGALENST
-1519 RASVN
+1519 
-1524 GGDGDM
+1524 
-1530 VLPNG
+1530 
-1535 GNSND
+1535 ND
-1540 DSRELSKEMASLPC
+1540 ESKM
-1554 SLAFENTS
+1554 
-1562 RDDSPAVALAS
+1562 
-1573 MFKLSTFYRCSF
+1573 
-1585 FGYQDKLATDSVTY
+1585 
-1599 REFQKQGSGA
+1599 
-1609 STSGRVEGYKTISEL
+1609 
-1624 NEVRS
+1624 
-1629 FTITKF
+1629 
-1635 FPGDEWL
+1635 
-1642 RETSIP
+1642 
-1648 YASGFM
+1648 
-1654 SFAHPVLSPTL
+1654 
-1665 CIEIEGMMLSIVVF
+1665 
-1679 SALVDG
+1679 
-1685 HLSTTFLNLLSK
+1685 
-1697 EMASLPCS
+1697 
-1705 SAFENTSRDD
+1705 
-1715 SPAVALASLSD
+1715 
-1726 LSTFYRCTFF
+1726 
-1736 GYQDKLTTDS
+1736 
-1746 ATYREFRKQGSGA
+1746 
-1759 STSGRVEGY
+1759 
-1768 KAISELNEVR
+1768 
-1778 SFTITKFIPGDEWL
+1778 
-1792 RETSIPYASGFMSWE
+1792 
-1807 ARTTDSV
+1807 
-1814 TYREFRKQGS
+1814 
-1824 RASTSGRVEECKAI
+1824 EE
-1838 SELNEVRSFTI
+1838 
-1849 TEFIPDDEWLREI
+1849 
-1862 RIPYASGF
+1862 
-1870 MSFAHPVLCPTLCIE
+1870 
-1885 IEGMMLSIVVFSA
+1885 
-1898 LVDGHLSTAFVNLVS
+1898 
-1913 DC
+1913 

>member
-1 MTKVYGTGLYDFR
+1 MTRVYGTGVYDFR
-14 RHRVAEYPVAAE
+14 RHRVAEYPVAAPLLE
-26 KPVESK
+26 KPADSTN
-32 PESLVPSSVTLSEIQ
+32 VPSSITLSEIQ
-47 RDHLTKIAADNW
+47 RDRLTKIATENW
-59 AKTADSVP
+59 AITADSDP
-67 KKPFSPDL
+67 KKPFSSDL

-81 TELTIKGG
+81 TELTVKGG

-114 FNPETASFE
+114 FSPETASFE

-145 FYERRDMF
+145 FYDRKDMF

-164 ESLKANG
+164 E
-171 ATQRKGSIEPWCGA
+171 
-185 GACMKKWTNIS
+185 
-196 TIIVVFKDNNSKGRS
+196 GRS

-233 DIVSEKIMRLASLE
+233 EIVSERIMRLASLE

-267 IKKWRRIAKRAKD
+267 IKKWRRTAKRAKD
-280 AAKRGEIFDPTTMVE
+280 ATKRGETFDPTTMVE
-295 ANFLRNLIEEFL
+295 ANFLRNLIVEFL
-307 KVLDSEVFPWKLK
+307 EVLDCEVFSLNTK
-320 NVEDND
+320 VDGDNGQ
-326 LVDGHGSDDADDA
+326 VGHGSEDVSDA
-339 CVLYCERFMEFL
+339 CVLYCERFMELL

-358 PTRRFVRPLVA
+358 PTRRLVRPLVA
-369 DVAVISK
+369 DVAVVSK
-376 CHLSALYRHE
+376 CHLSVLYRHE

-400 YVGFEIDD
+400 YEGFEIDD
-408 HKGRQMT
+408 HQGRQMT

-424 KRLQAFQLLAFKK
+424 RRLQAFQLLAFKK

-443 LALANIG
+443 VALANIG
-450 AINRRPDLSKK
+450 AINRRADLAKK
-461 LSVLSSEEL
+461 LSVLSPEEL

-475 GKLKLISKNDPWSER
+475 TKLKLVSKDDPWSGR

-503 KQQSQKEAINALPLY
+503 KQQSQKESINALPLY
-518 PNEQVMW
+518 PNEQIMW

-581 HLLPYINNEG
+581 HLLGYINNEG

-597 WSRMAVPI
+597 WSRMGVPI
-605 KEFKIREV
+605 KQFKIREV

-619 EVKPS
+619 EVKPA

-655 LLSIRPSFEPLSEDE
+655 LLSIRPSFEPLSAEE
-670 AANATVPE
+670 AEMATVPQ

-690 IEVRD
+690 IEIRD
-695 EDGTLMNDFTGRIKR
+695 EEGTLMNDFTGRIKR

-731 YHMDVS
+731 YHMDVT
-737 DIAEKGADDVYGT
+737 DIAEKGAEDIYST

-789 LGYGNPSA
+789 LGYGDPSA

-804 DLLETVDFKDTFL
+804 DLLEKVDFKDTLL
-817 DAAHVKDCFPN
+817 DAAHVKDSFPN
-828 YQVSFINSDGTDNVH
+828 YKVCFINSDGTDNLN
-843 PCPPFRVKFPKNL
+843 PCPPFRIKFPTTL
-856 EGKVHALPGNIK
+856 EGKLFTLPGNETAKK
-868 SSKDAT
+868 SLEASSGKDG
-874 SIEDDHPDKVKLLVE
+874 DHSDKVELLVE

-919 TSGIQPGLTMV
+919 ISGIQPGLTMV

-968 NDVFEKI
+968 NDLFEKI

-1010 LVRRLELLSE
+1010 LVRRLELLGE
-1020 VEHLARS
+1020 VERLARS

-1033 VAYTCETAGYFWLLQ
+1033 VAYTCETAGYFWLLH

-1061 KNQEKP
+1061 ENKDKP
-1067 SFVQDSFPFKE
+1067 TLVQDRFPFKE
-1078 FFSNTPKPLFTGQS
+1078 FFSNTPRPIFTGES
-1092 FENDMR
+1092 FEKDMR

-1104 RHLKTMFQ
+1104 RHLRTMFQ

-1151 RKDFLNLGF
+1151 RKDFLHLGF

-1248 LARLYNWRYKDL
+1248 LAKLYNWRYKDL
-1260 GDLPYVR
+1260 GDLPSVR
-1267 ENDIFCRAN
+1267 ENDIFRRAN

-1282 YQLVDVPDYRGRGE
+1282 YQLVDVPDYHGRGE
-1296 SAPSPWFY
+1296 TAPSPWFY

-1311 YIVSVYMYMRLL
+1311 YLVSVYIYMRLL

-1358 PPHKVTTVD
+1358 PPHKVATVD
-1367 KFQGQQNDFILL
+1367 KFQGQQNDFVLL

-1438 NLIEATPFTD
+1438 NLHETTSFTD
-1448 RHVDDTGPAQFVSGV
+1448 RLVEDTGPVQLVSGLE
-1463 DEMADIVN
+1463 EMENIVN
-1471 YKMHQ
+1471 YRMHL
-1476 VYQAQVMSHQL
+1476 VYQAQAMNHHQM
-1487 NQLSAYPAHA
+1487 NEFSDGNMP
-1497 SMEIDTSEENG
+1497 MEEIDNSEENG
-1508 LENAETMDINL
+1508 MA
-1519 RASVN
+1519 N
-1524 GGDGDM
+1524 G
-1530 VLPNG
+1530 
-1535 GNSND
+1535 
-1540 DSRELSKEMASLPC
+1540 
-1554 SLAFENTS
+1554 
-1562 RDDSPAVALAS
+1562 
-1573 MFKLSTFYRCSF
+1573 
-1585 FGYQDKLATDSVTY
+1585 
-1599 REFQKQGSGA
+1599 
-1609 STSGRVEGYKTISEL
+1609 
-1624 NEVRS
+1624 
-1629 FTITKF
+1629 
-1635 FPGDEWL
+1635 
-1642 RETSIP
+1642 ETSIDHMQTSAAGDDKDLLADKSDNTTRVD
-1648 YASGFM
+1648 AS
-1654 SFAHPVLSPTL
+1654 AEEEVQN
-1665 CIEIEGMMLSIVVF
+1665 EI
-1679 SALVDG
+1679 
-1685 HLSTTFLNLLSK
+1685 
-1697 EMASLPCS
+1697 
-1705 SAFENTSRDD
+1705 
-1715 SPAVALASLSD
+1715 
-1726 LSTFYRCTFF
+1726 
-1736 GYQDKLTTDS
+1736 
-1746 ATYREFRKQGSGA
+1746 QGTNS
-1759 STSGRVEGY
+1759 
-1768 KAISELNEVR
+1768 
-1778 SFTITKFIPGDEWL
+1778 
-1792 RETSIPYASGFMSWE
+1792 
-1807 ARTTDSV
+1807 
-1814 TYREFRKQGS
+1814 
-1824 RASTSGRVEECKAI
+1824 
-1838 SELNEVRSFTI
+1838 
-1849 TEFIPDDEWLREI
+1849 
-1862 RIPYASGF
+1862 
-1870 MSFAHPVLCPTLCIE
+1870 
-1885 IEGMMLSIVVFSA
+1885 
-1898 LVDGHLSTAFVNLVS
+1898 
-1913 DC
+1913 

>member
-1 MTKVYGTGLYDFR
+1 MTKIYGTGVYDFR
-14 RHRVAEYPVAAE
+14 RHRVAEYPVSVDASQ
-26 KPVESK
+26 PHESDK
-32 PESLVPSSVTLSEIQ
+32 GPNLSGSITLSEIQ
-47 RDHLTKIAADNW
+47 RDRLTKIAAANW
-59 AKTADSVP
+59 AVNADSGI
-67 KKPFSPDL
+67 KKPFSEEL
-75 VSEIYY
+75 VKDIYY
-81 TELTIKGG
+81 SELTVKGG

-114 FNPETASFE
+114 FDPETSSFE

-132 NEKFRENV
+132 NEKFRETM

-145 FYERRDMF
+145 FYERKETF
-153 KAFLERVLRLK
+153 KAFIERVLRLK
-164 ESLKANG
+164 E
-171 ATQRKGSIEPWCGA
+171 
-185 GACMKKWTNIS
+185 
-196 TIIVVFKDNNSKGRS
+196 GRLLS
-211 LTIAEKTNY
+211 VAEKTNY

-233 DIVSEKIMRLASLE
+233 EIVSEKIMRLASLE

-259 ELCLNENL
+259 ELCLNESL

-280 AAKRGEIFDPTTMVE
+280 AAKRGEPFDPTTMVE
-295 ANFLRNLIEEFL
+295 ARFLRNLIEEFL
-307 KVLDSEVFPWKLK
+307 EVLDSEVFPAKQRDVK
-320 NVEDND
+320 DTD
-326 LVDGHGSDDADDA
+326 LSDTNEMHEGDDASI
-339 CVLYCERFMEFL
+339 LYCERFMEFL

-358 PTRRFVRPLVA
+358 PTRRLVRPLVA
-369 DVAVISK
+369 DVAVVSK
-376 CHLSALYRHE
+376 CHLSTLYKHE
-386 KGKLF
+386 RGRLF

-400 YVGFEIDD
+400 YEGFEIDD
-408 HKGRQMT
+408 QKGRQMT

-424 KRLQAFQLLAFKK
+424 KRFQAFQVLAFKK

-450 AINRRPDLSKK
+450 AIDKRANLAKK
-461 LSVLSSEEL
+461 LSILSPEEL
-470 RDLVC
+470 RDVVC
-475 GKLKLISKNDPWSER
+475 SKLKLISKDDPWSER

-503 KQQSQKEAINALPLY
+503 KQQSQREAINALPLY
-518 PNEQVMW
+518 PNEQIMW

-581 HLLPYINNEG
+581 HLLAYINNEG

-605 KEFKIREV
+605 KEFKITEV

-655 LLSIRPSFEPLSEDE
+655 LLSIRPSFEPLSAEE
-670 AANATVPE
+670 AAKASVLQ

-690 IEVRD
+690 VEIRD
-695 EDGTLMNDFTGRIKR
+695 EEGTLMNDFTGKIKR

-737 DIAEKGADDVYGT
+737 DMAEKGLEDVYGT

-772 DLMNET
+772 DLMNES

-797 AQWTNMP
+797 AKWTNMP
-804 DLLETVDFKDTFL
+804 DLLEVVDFKDTFL
-817 DAAHVKDCFPN
+817 DAAHVEESFPN
-828 YQVSFINSDGTDNVH
+828 YQVCFINSDGTTNMH
-843 PCPPFRVKFPKNL
+843 PCSPFRIKFPKTFNGDHHSL
-856 EGKVHALPGNIK
+856 SGNKIKKVSPTDSAA
-868 SSKDAT
+868 SAD
-874 SIEDDHPDKVKLLVE
+874 PDSEKEKLFVE

-905 QNSVRFTPTQVGAI
+905 QNSVRFTPTQIEAI
-919 TSGIQPGLTMV
+919 ISGIQPGLSMV

-942 VQILNV
+942 VQVLNV

-968 NDVFEKI
+968 NDLFEKI

-1020 VEHLARS
+1020 VERLARS

-1033 VAYTCETAGYFWLLQ
+1033 VAYTCETAGYFWLLH
-1048 VYSRWEQFLAACA
+1048 VYSRWEVFLAACVE
-1061 KNQEKP
+1061 NRDKP
-1067 SFVQDSFPFKE
+1067 SFVKDRFPFKE
-1078 FFSNTPKPLFTGQS
+1078 FFNNTPGPIFTGQS
-1092 FENDMR
+1092 FEKDMH

-1104 RHLKTMFQ
+1104 RHLQTIFQ

-1260 GDLPYVR
+1260 GDLSSVR
-1267 ENDIFCRAN
+1267 ENAIFHRAN
-1276 AGFSYD
+1276 AGFGYD

-1296 SAPSPWFY
+1296 TAPSPWFY

-1311 YIVSVYMYMRLL
+1311 YIVSVYMYMRSL

-1351 VPYDFIG
+1351 VPFDFIG

-1392 VRRLV
+1392 VRRLI

-1404 LGLYVFCRR
+1404 LGLYIFCRR

-1431 RPDHLAL
+1431 RPDLLVL
-1438 NLIEATPFTD
+1438 NLSEVTSFTD
-1448 RHVDDTGPAQFVSGV
+1448 RHVEETGASQLVSGIE
-1463 DEMADIVN
+1463 EMADIVN
-1471 YKMHQ
+1471 YKIHQ
-1476 VYQAQVMSHQL
+1476 VYQARLMSHQL
-1487 NQLSAYPAHA
+1487 NDFPASPERDFVGINA
-1497 SMEIDTSEENG
+1497 QEENG
-1508 LENAETMDINL
+1508 LENTEVSMHAMDIDSRGL
-1519 RASVN
+1519 AN
-1524 GGDGDM
+1524 GVDKDI
-1530 VLPNG
+1530 LPD

-1540 DSRELSKEMASLPC
+1540 VS
-1554 SLAFENTS
+1554 
-1562 RDDSPAVALAS
+1562 SPEIYA
-1573 MFKLSTFYRCSF
+1573 
-1585 FGYQDKLATDSVTY
+1585 
-1599 REFQKQGSGA
+1599 KQGGD
-1609 STSGRVEGYKTISEL
+1609 KQLQNNL
-1624 NEVRS
+1624 NTEA
-1629 FTITKF
+1629 
-1635 FPGDEWL
+1635 D
-1642 RETSIP
+1642 
-1648 YASGFM
+1648 
-1654 SFAHPVLSPTL
+1654 
-1665 CIEIEGMMLSIVVF
+1665 
-1679 SALVDG
+1679 VD
-1685 HLSTTFLNLLSK
+1685 
-1697 EMASLPCS
+1697 M
-1705 SAFENTSRDD
+1705 
-1715 SPAVALASLSD
+1715 
-1726 LSTFYRCTFF
+1726 
-1736 GYQDKLTTDS
+1736 Q
-1746 ATYREFRKQGSGA
+1746 
-1759 STSGRVEGY
+1759 
-1768 KAISELNEVR
+1768 
-1778 SFTITKFIPGDEWL
+1778 
-1792 RETSIPYASGFMSWE
+1792 
-1807 ARTTDSV
+1807 
-1814 TYREFRKQGS
+1814 
-1824 RASTSGRVEECKAI
+1824 
-1838 SELNEVRSFTI
+1838 
-1849 TEFIPDDEWLREI
+1849 
-1862 RIPYASGF
+1862 
-1870 MSFAHPVLCPTLCIE
+1870 
-1885 IEGMMLSIVVFSA
+1885 
-1898 LVDGHLSTAFVNLVS
+1898 
-1913 DC
+1913 

>member
-1 MTKVYGTGLYDFR
+1 MTKVYGTGTYDFK
-14 RHRVAEYPVAAE
+14 RHRVAEYPVELPAE
-26 KPVESK
+26 KPVVAK
-32 PESLVPSSVTLSEIQ
+32 PGGALPSTITLLEIQ
-47 RDHLTKIAADNW
+47 RDRLTKIAEENW
-59 AKTADSVP
+59 SRAGGAKP
-67 KKPFSPDL
+67 EKPFEPEL
-75 VSEIYY
+75 VKEIYE
-81 TELTIKGG
+81 TELVVKGG

-114 FNPETASFE
+114 FDPETATFE
-123 HVMSMILMV
+123 HVMSMIIMV

-140 AAWIC
+140 AAWVC
-145 FYERRDMF
+145 FYDRKELF

-164 ESLKANG
+164 E
-171 ATQRKGSIEPWCGA
+171 
-185 GACMKKWTNIS
+185 
-196 TIIVVFKDNNSKGRS
+196 GRELS
-211 LTIAEKTNY
+211 IAEKTNY
-220 LLFMINAFQSLED
+220 LVFMINAFQSLED
-233 DIVSEKIMRLASLE
+233 EVVSETVLKLASLQS
-247 CWHSLSYGRFQM
+247 WHSLSYGRFQM
-259 ELCLNENL
+259 ELCLNMDL
-267 IKKWRRIAKRAKD
+267 IKKWKRMMKREVKE
-280 AAKRGEIFDPTTMVE
+280 AAARGEIFDPSTKLEVK
-295 ANFLRNLIEEFL
+295 FLRNLIEEFL
-307 KVLDSEVFPWKLK
+307 EVLDSQVFPQQQCV
-320 NVEDND
+320 NEDDEVIDVNG
-326 LVDGHGSDDADDA
+326 LEQVDDA

-358 PTRRFVRPLVA
+358 PTRRYLRPLVA
-369 DVAVISK
+369 DVAVVAK
-376 CHLSALYRHE
+376 CHLSALYRHA

-391 AQLVDLLQY
+391 AQLVDLLQFY
-400 YVGFEIDD
+400 EKFEIND
-408 HKGRQMT
+408 HAGTQLT
-415 DDEVLQAHY
+415 DDEVLQCNY
-424 KRLQAFQLLAFKK
+424 DRFLSFQLLAFNK

-450 AINRRPDLSKK
+450 AIHKRANLSKK
-461 LSVLSSEEL
+461 LSVLSPEEL
-470 RDLVC
+470 KDLVC
-475 GKLKLISKNDPWSER
+475 CKLKLISEEDPWSER

-518 PNEQVMW
+518 PNEQIMW

-573 EDIQEAVP
+573 EDLQEAVP
-581 HLLPYINNEG
+581 HLLAYINIEG

-605 KEFKIREV
+605 KEFKIAEV

-619 EVKPS
+619 EVKPAS
-624 AVTAEV
+624 VTAEV

-655 LLSIRPSFEPLSEDE
+655 LLSIQPSFEPLSAEE
-670 AANATVPE
+670 AAKASVPQR
-678 KLGLQYVRGCEI
+678 LGLQYVRGCEI
-690 IEVRD
+690 IEIRD
-695 EDGTLMNDFTGRIKR
+695 EEGILMNDFTGRIKR

-718 ELRTVTIALDTAQ
+718 ELRTVTVALDTAQ
-731 YHMDVS
+731 YHMDVGN
-737 DIAEKGADDVYGT
+737 IAEKGAEDVYGT
-750 FNILMRRKPKE
+750 FNVLIRRKPKE

-772 DLMNET
+772 DLMNEY
-778 CIVPDWLHDIF
+778 CIVPDWLHNVF

-804 DLLETVDFKDTFL
+804 DLLEMVDFKDTFL
-817 DAAHVKDCFPN
+817 DADHLKESFPD
-828 YQVSFINSDGTDNVH
+828 YQVCFINSDGSENLH
-843 PCPPFRVKFPKNL
+843 PRSPFRIRLPRMLKGGSN
-856 EGKVHALPGNIK
+856 ALPGNK
-868 SSKDAT
+868 TFALDSANDVNMVDAGC
-874 SIEDDHPDKVKLLVE
+874 EKEKLIVE
-889 AYIPPDPGPYP
+889 AYTPPDPGPYP

-905 QNSVRFTPTQVGAI
+905 QNSVRFTATQIGAI
-919 TSGIQPGLTMV
+919 ISGIQPGLTMV

-968 NDVFEKI
+968 NDLFEKI
-975 MERDVPARY
+975 MQRDVPARY

-1020 VEHLARS
+1020 VERLARS

-1033 VAYTCETAGYFWLLQ
+1033 VGYTCETAGYFWLLH

-1061 KNQEKP
+1061 ESEDKAA
-1067 SFVQDSFPFKE
+1067 FVKDRFPFKE
-1078 FFSNTPKPLFTGQS
+1078 FFSNSPHPVFTGES
-1092 FENDMR
+1092 FEKDMR

-1119 FELLKSTVDRSN
+1119 FELLKSTADRAN

-1151 RKDFLNLGF
+1151 RKDFLQIGF

-1248 LARLYNWRYKDL
+1248 IAKLYNWRYRDL
-1260 GDLPYVR
+1260 GDLPYVK
-1267 ENDIFCRAN
+1267 EEAIFHRAN

-1282 YQLVDVPDYRGRGE
+1282 YQLIDVPDYQGKGE
-1296 SAPSPWFY
+1296 TAPSPWFY

-1311 YIVSVYMYMRLL
+1311 YVVSVYMYMRLL

-1351 VPYDFIG
+1351 IPYDFIG
-1358 PPHKVTTVD
+1358 PPSKVTTVD

-1425 FQLLLQ
+1425 FQHLLQ
-1431 RPDHLAL
+1431 RPDRLAL
-1438 NLIEATPFTD
+1438 NLDEITRYTE
-1448 RHVDDTGPAQFVSGV
+1448 RCVEDTEPIHLVSSV
-1463 DEMADIVN
+1463 DEMIN
-1471 YKMHQ
+1471 IFNWRYQEQYMRHQ
-1476 VYQAQVMSHQL
+1476 SDHYTAYSGAFEAQNGQQ
-1487 NQLSAYPAHA
+1487 N
-1497 SMEIDTSEENG
+1497 SMPIYHDIDTNIPAAADGAARDIPHESNMEDDTKMDGLINSENRDVLLNSNEEVDKNASRDEEN
-1508 LENAETMDINL
+1508 
-1519 RASVN
+1519 
-1524 GGDGDM
+1524 DM
-1530 VLPNG
+1530 VPDS
-1535 GNSND
+1535 NSN
-1540 DSRELSKEMASLPC
+1540 
-1554 SLAFENTS
+1554 
-1562 RDDSPAVALAS
+1562 
-1573 MFKLSTFYRCSF
+1573 
-1585 FGYQDKLATDSVTY
+1585 
-1599 REFQKQGSGA
+1599 
-1609 STSGRVEGYKTISEL
+1609 EG
-1624 NEVRS
+1624 
-1629 FTITKF
+1629 
-1635 FPGDEWL
+1635 
-1642 RETSIP
+1642 
-1648 YASGFM
+1648 
-1654 SFAHPVLSPTL
+1654 
-1665 CIEIEGMMLSIVVF
+1665 
-1679 SALVDG
+1679 
-1685 HLSTTFLNLLSK
+1685 TTVQ
-1697 EMASLPCS
+1697 E
-1705 SAFENTSRDD
+1705 
-1715 SPAVALASLSD
+1715 
-1726 LSTFYRCTFF
+1726 
-1736 GYQDKLTTDS
+1736 
-1746 ATYREFRKQGSGA
+1746 
-1759 STSGRVEGY
+1759 
-1768 KAISELNEVR
+1768 
-1778 SFTITKFIPGDEWL
+1778 
-1792 RETSIPYASGFMSWE
+1792 
-1807 ARTTDSV
+1807 
-1814 TYREFRKQGS
+1814 
-1824 RASTSGRVEECKAI
+1824 
-1838 SELNEVRSFTI
+1838 
-1849 TEFIPDDEWLREI
+1849 
-1862 RIPYASGF
+1862 
-1870 MSFAHPVLCPTLCIE
+1870 
-1885 IEGMMLSIVVFSA
+1885 
-1898 LVDGHLSTAFVNLVS
+1898 
-1913 DC
+1913 

>member
-1 MTKVYGTGLYDFR
+1 MTKVYGTGTYDFK
-14 RHRVAEYPVAAE
+14 RHRVAEYPVEIAHNIAVE
-26 KPVESK
+26 KPPDSI
-32 PESLVPSSVTLSEIQ
+32 PISNAPNSISLSEIK
-47 RDHLTKIAADNW
+47 RDPLTKIAADNW
-59 AKTADSVP
+59 IKSGGNDSNSR
-67 KKPFSPDL
+67 KPFDSEL
-75 VSEIYY
+75 VKDIYRK
-81 TELTIKGG
+81 ELLVKSG

-100 LEVSQYLENYLWPN
+100 LEISQYLENYLWPY
-114 FNPETASFE
+114 FDPETASFE
-123 HVMSMILMV
+123 HVMSMILMI

-140 AAWIC
+140 AAWVC
-145 FYERRDMF
+145 FHDRKDGF

-164 ESLKANG
+164 DQGDRFS
-171 ATQRKGSIEPWCGA
+171 
-185 GACMKKWTNIS
+185 
-196 TIIVVFKDNNSKGRS
+196 
-211 LTIAEKTNY
+211 IAEKTNY
-220 LLFMINAFQSLED
+220 LVFMINVFQSLED
-233 DIVSEKIMRLASLE
+233 EVVSDTVLRLASLQ

-259 ELCLNENL
+259 ELCVNPDL
-267 IKKWRRIAKRAKD
+267 IKKWKKMTKAEAKKAK
-280 AAKRGEIFDPTTMVE
+280 KRGENYDPSNSLE
-295 ANFLRNLIEEFL
+295 ATFLRNFVMEFL
-307 KVLDSEVFPWKLK
+307 AILDSEVLICTQ
-320 NVEDND
+320 
-326 LVDGHGSDDADDA
+326 HDDPGGLSVNGFQEVDDA

-358 PTRRFVRPLVA
+358 PTRRYLRPLVA
-369 DVAVISK
+369 DVAVVAK
-376 CHLSALYRHE
+376 CHLSALYTHGR
-386 KGKLF
+386 GKLF
-391 AQLVDLLQY
+391 SQLVDLLQFY
-400 YVGFEIDD
+400 ETFEIND
-408 HKGRQMT
+408 HEGTQLT

-424 KRLQAFQLLAFKK
+424 DRFQSFQLLAFKK

-443 LALANIG
+443 LALANVG
-450 AINRRPDLSKK
+450 AIHKRVDLSKK
-461 LSVLSSEEL
+461 LSVLSPKEL
-470 RDLVC
+470 KDLVC
-475 GKLKLISKNDPWSER
+475 YKLKLISNNDPWSDR

-503 KQQSQKEAINALPLY
+503 KQKSQKEAINALPLY
-518 PNEQVMW
+518 PNEQIMW

-530 PSINY
+530 PNINY

-581 HLLPYINNEG
+581 HLLAYINNEG

-605 KEFKIREV
+605 KEFRISEV

-619 EVKPS
+619 EVKPA
-624 AVTAEV
+624 AVTAKI
-630 TFSIS
+630 TYSIS
-635 SYKAQIR
+635 SYRSHIR
-642 SEWNALKEHDVLF
+642 SEWDGLKEHDVLF
-655 LLSIRPSFEPLSEDE
+655 LLSIRPSFEPLSTEE
-670 AANATVPE
+670 ASKATVPQR
-678 KLGLQYVRGCEI
+678 LGLQCVRGCEV
-690 IEVRD
+690 IEIRD
-695 EDGTLMNDFTGRIKR
+695 EDGGLMNDFTGRIKR

-718 ELRTVTIALDTAQ
+718 ELRTVTVALDAAQ
-731 YHMDVS
+731 YHMDVT
-737 DIAEKGADDVYGT
+737 DIAEKGAEDVYGT
-750 FNILMRRKPKE
+750 FNVLMRRKPKE

-778 CIVPDWLHDIF
+778 CIVPDWLHNIF

-817 DAAHVKDCFPN
+817 DADHLKDSFPN
-828 YQVSFINSDGTDNVH
+828 YQISFLNPDGSENLL
-843 PCPPFRVKFPKNL
+843 PEPPFRIKLPKTLKSNAQ
-856 EGKVHALPGNIK
+856 ALPGNK
-868 SSKDAT
+868 SNLSASNDAST
-874 SIEDDHPDKVKLLVE
+874 IQERLVVE
-889 AYIPPDPGPYP
+889 TYIPPNPGPYP
-900 QDQPK
+900 QDKPK
-905 QNSVRFTPTQVGAI
+905 LNAVRFTPTQTGAI
-919 TSGIQPGLTMV
+919 ISGVQPGLTMV

-968 NDVFEKI
+968 NDLFEKI

-1020 VEHLARS
+1020 VERLARS

-1033 VAYTCETAGYFWLLQ
+1033 VGYTCETAGYFWLLH

-1061 KNQEKP
+1061 DNEDKP
-1067 SFVQDSFPFKE
+1067 TFVQDRFPFKE
-1078 FFSNTPKPLFTGQS
+1078 FFSDAPQPIFTGES
-1092 FENDMR
+1092 FDKDMR

-1104 RHLKTMFQ
+1104 RHLKTVFQ

-1119 FELLKSTVDRSN
+1119 FELLKSTADRAN

-1151 RKDFLNLGF
+1151 RKDFLQLGF

-1248 LARLYNWRYKDL
+1248 IAELYNWRYREL
-1260 GDLPYVR
+1260 GDLPYVKQ
-1267 ENDIFCRAN
+1267 ETIFQRAN

-1282 YQLVDVPDYRGRGE
+1282 YQLVDVPDYNDRGE

-1335 YNGQKLLIRD
+1335 YNGQKFLIRD
-1345 VINRRC
+1345 VIKRRC
-1351 VPYDFIG
+1351 VPYDIIG
-1358 PPHKVTTVD
+1358 PPNKVTTVD

-1379 SLVRTRFVGHLRD
+1379 SLVRSRFVGHLRD

-1425 FQLLLQ
+1425 FQRLLQ

-1438 NLIEATPFTD
+1438 NLMENMPFTD
-1448 RHVDDTGPAQFVSGV
+1448 RRVENTEPAYLVNGV
-1463 DEMADIVN
+1463 EEMANIVN
-1471 YKMHQ
+1471 SKMHQ
-1476 VYQAQVMSHQL
+1476 VNQARMMIQQYGTNHIGQGDVSVVKSFHGGQQDLTSLNGMDTERPVLENGEPGQVPPGSNSEEGADMEEDKTGQNGDAQV
-1487 NQLSAYPAHA
+1487 
-1497 SMEIDTSEENG
+1497 ENHG
-1508 LENAETMDINL
+1508 EH
-1519 RASVN
+1519 
-1524 GGDGDM
+1524 
-1530 VLPNG
+1530 
-1535 GNSND
+1535 
-1540 DSRELSKEMASLPC
+1540 K
-1554 SLAFENTS
+1554 
-1562 RDDSPAVALAS
+1562 
-1573 MFKLSTFYRCSF
+1573 
-1585 FGYQDKLATDSVTY
+1585 TDS
-1599 REFQKQGSGA
+1599 K
-1609 STSGRVEGYKTISEL
+1609 
-1624 NEVRS
+1624 
-1629 FTITKF
+1629 
-1635 FPGDEWL
+1635 
-1642 RETSIP
+1642 
-1648 YASGFM
+1648 
-1654 SFAHPVLSPTL
+1654 VL
-1665 CIEIEGMMLSIVVF
+1665 
-1679 SALVDG
+1679 ADG
-1685 HLSTTFLNLLSK
+1685 GEDL
-1697 EMASLPCS
+1697 
-1705 SAFENTSRDD
+1705 
-1715 SPAVALASLSD
+1715 AV
-1726 LSTFYRCTFF
+1726 
-1736 GYQDKLTTDS
+1736 
-1746 ATYREFRKQGSGA
+1746 
-1759 STSGRVEGY
+1759 
-1768 KAISELNEVR
+1768 N
-1778 SFTITKFIPGDEWL
+1778 
-1792 RETSIPYASGFMSWE
+1792 M
-1807 ARTTDSV
+1807 
-1814 TYREFRKQGS
+1814 
-1824 RASTSGRVEECKAI
+1824 EE
-1838 SELNEVRSFTI
+1838 
-1849 TEFIPDDEWLREI
+1849 
-1862 RIPYASGF
+1862 
-1870 MSFAHPVLCPTLCIE
+1870 
-1885 IEGMMLSIVVFSA
+1885 
-1898 LVDGHLSTAFVNLVS
+1898 
-1913 DC
+1913 

>member
-1 MTKVYGTGLYDFR
+1 MTKIYGTGVYDFR
-14 RHRVAEYPVAAE
+14 RHRVAEYPVGIEALPQQPSTPQLPE
-26 KPVESK
+26 NPSESK
-32 PESLVPSSVTLSEIQ
+32 PGSNFPSSITLTEIQ
-47 RDHLTKIAADNW
+47 RDRLTKIAAANW
-59 AKTADSVP
+59 AKTSDAVS
-67 KKPFSPDL
+67 KEPFSAEL
-75 VSEIYY
+75 VKEIYY
-81 TELTIKGG
+81 TELTVKGG

-100 LEVSQYLENYLWPN
+100 LEVSQYLENYLFPN
-114 FNPETASFE
+114 FDPETATFE
-123 HVMSMILMV
+123 HVMSMILMI

-145 FYERRDMF
+145 FYDRKDVF
-153 KAFLERVLRLK
+153 KAFLEKVLRLR
-164 ESLKANG
+164 E
-171 ATQRKGSIEPWCGA
+171 
-185 GACMKKWTNIS
+185 
-196 TIIVVFKDNNSKGRS
+196 GRS

-233 DIVSEKIMRLASLE
+233 EIVSERVMRLASLE

-280 AAKRGEIFDPTTMVE
+280 ATKRGESFDPTTMIE
-295 ANFLRNLIEEFL
+295 AKFLRNLIEEFL
-307 KVLDSEVFPWKLK
+307 GVLDSEVFPKQQ
-320 NVEDND
+320 NNEDNSI
-326 LVDGHGSDDADDA
+326 VDANEYEEVDDAA
-339 CVLYCERFMEFL
+339 VLYCERFMEFL

-358 PTRRFVRPLVA
+358 PTRRLVRPLVA

-400 YVGFEIDD
+400 YECFEIDD

-424 KRLQAFQLLAFKK
+424 KRLQAFQLLTFKRS
-437 IPKLRE
+437 PQLRE

-450 AINRRPDLSKK
+450 SINRRADLSKK
-461 LSVLSSEEL
+461 LSVLSHEEL

-475 GKLKLISKNDPWSER
+475 GKLKLVSKDDPWSER

-518 PNEQVMW
+518 PNEQIMW

-581 HLLPYINNEG
+581 HLLAYINNEG

-605 KEFKIREV
+605 KEFKITEV

-635 SYKAQIR
+635 SYRAQMR

-655 LLSIRPSFEPLSEDE
+655 LLSVRSSFEPLSEEE
-670 AANATVPE
+670 AAKATVPQR
-678 KLGLQYVRGCEI
+678 LGLQCVRGCEI
-690 IEVRD
+690 IEIRD
-695 EDGTLMNDFTGRIKR
+695 EEGSLMNDFTGRIKR

-718 ELRTVTIALDTAQ
+718 ELRTVTVALDTAQ

-737 DIAEKGADDVYGT
+737 NIAEKGADDVYGT

-797 AQWTNMP
+797 AQWVNMP

-817 DAAHVKDCFPN
+817 DAAHVTECFSN
-828 YQVSFINSDGTDNVH
+828 FEVCFINSDGTESLH
-843 PCPPFRVKFPKNL
+843 PSPPFRIRFPKNL
-856 EGKVHALPGNIK
+856 KGNIHVLPGYEK
-868 SSKDAT
+868 STVT
-874 SIEDDHPDKVKLLVE
+874 SDSEASIPDDQSDKEKLLVE
-889 AYIPPDPGPYP
+889 AYVPPDPGPYP

-905 QNSVRFTPTQVGAI
+905 QNSVRFTPTQIGAI
-919 TSGIQPGLTMV
+919 ISGIQPGLTMV

-968 NDVFEKI
+968 NDLFEKI

-991 EQELATD
+991 EQELATE

-1020 VEHLARS
+1020 VERLARS

-1033 VAYTCETAGYFWLLQ
+1033 VGYTCETAGYFWLLH
-1048 VYSRWEQFLAACA
+1048 VYSRWERFLADCA
-1061 KNQEKP
+1061 VNKDKP
-1067 SFVQDSFPFKE
+1067 TCVQDRFPFKE
-1078 FFSNTPKPLFTGQS
+1078 FFANTPKPVFTGQS
-1092 FENDMR
+1092 FEKDMR

-1104 RHLKTMFQ
+1104 RHLKTMFG

-1248 LARLYNWRYKDL
+1248 LARLYNWRYRDL
-1260 GDLPYVR
+1260 GDLPFVR
-1267 ENDIFCRAN
+1267 ENDVFHRAN

-1282 YQLVDVPDYRGRGE
+1282 YQLVDVPDYHGKGE
-1296 SAPSPWFY
+1296 TAPSPWFY

-1311 YIVSVYMYMRLL
+1311 YVVSVYMYMRLL

-1351 VPYDFIG
+1351 LPYDFIG
-1358 PPHKVTTVD
+1358 PPHKVATVD
-1367 KFQGQQNDFILL
+1367 KFQGQQNDYILI

-1431 RPDHLAL
+1431 RPDLLAL
-1438 NLIEATPFTD
+1438 NLNEVTTFTD
-1448 RHVDDTGPAQFVSGV
+1448 RRFEDTGQSQLVSGIE
-1463 DEMADIVN
+1463 EMANIVN

-1476 VYQAQVMSHQL
+1476 VYEARIMSQQL
-1487 NQLSAYPAHA
+1487 NAYLEPVP
-1497 SMEIDTSEENG
+1497 MTIDASEENG
-1508 LENAETMDINL
+1508 LQNPETSVHTMDDDNL
-1519 RASVN
+1519 TLANGADEDMPPSGKSKESTQPEASTNGNIDMPLQNNLNVETDVELQGDDIN
-1524 GGDGDM
+1524 GGA
-1530 VLPNG
+1530 LE
-1535 GNSND
+1535 NSTND
-1540 DSRELSKEMASLPC
+1540 ESKME
-1554 SLAFENTS
+1554 
-1562 RDDSPAVALAS
+1562 D
-1573 MFKLSTFYRCSF
+1573 
-1585 FGYQDKLATDSVTY
+1585 
-1599 REFQKQGSGA
+1599 
-1609 STSGRVEGYKTISEL
+1609 
-1624 NEVRS
+1624 
-1629 FTITKF
+1629 
-1635 FPGDEWL
+1635 
-1642 RETSIP
+1642 
-1648 YASGFM
+1648 
-1654 SFAHPVLSPTL
+1654 
-1665 CIEIEGMMLSIVVF
+1665 
-1679 SALVDG
+1679 
-1685 HLSTTFLNLLSK
+1685 
-1697 EMASLPCS
+1697 
-1705 SAFENTSRDD
+1705 
-1715 SPAVALASLSD
+1715 
-1726 LSTFYRCTFF
+1726 
-1736 GYQDKLTTDS
+1736 
-1746 ATYREFRKQGSGA
+1746 
-1759 STSGRVEGY
+1759 
-1768 KAISELNEVR
+1768 
-1778 SFTITKFIPGDEWL
+1778 
-1792 RETSIPYASGFMSWE
+1792 
-1807 ARTTDSV
+1807 
-1814 TYREFRKQGS
+1814 
-1824 RASTSGRVEECKAI
+1824 
-1838 SELNEVRSFTI
+1838 
-1849 TEFIPDDEWLREI
+1849 
-1862 RIPYASGF
+1862 
-1870 MSFAHPVLCPTLCIE
+1870 
-1885 IEGMMLSIVVFSA
+1885 
-1898 LVDGHLSTAFVNLVS
+1898 
-1913 DC
+1913 

>member
-1 MTKVYGTGLYDFR
+1 MTKVYGTGAYDFK
-14 RHRVAEYPVAAE
+14 RHRVAEYPVEVPAEKLAE
-26 KPVESK
+26 KPAEAK
-32 PESLVPSSVTLSEIQ
+32 PGGALPSTITLSEIQ
-47 RDHLTKIAADNW
+47 RDRLTKIAEENW
-59 AKTADSVP
+59 TVGGGAKP
-67 KKPFSPDL
+67 EKPFEPEL
-75 VSEIYY
+75 VKEIYQ
-81 TELTIKGG
+81 TELVVKGG

-114 FNPETASFE
+114 FDPEAATFE
-123 HVMSMILMV
+123 HVMSMIIMI

-140 AAWIC
+140 AAWVC
-145 FYERRDMF
+145 FYDRKEMF

-164 ESLKANG
+164 E
-171 ATQRKGSIEPWCGA
+171 
-185 GACMKKWTNIS
+185 
-196 TIIVVFKDNNSKGRS
+196 GRELS
-211 LTIAEKTNY
+211 IAEKTNY
-220 LLFMINAFQSLED
+220 LVFMINAFQSLED
-233 DIVSEKIMRLASLE
+233 EVVSEIVLRLASLQS
-247 CWHSLSYGRFQM
+247 WHSLSYGRFQM
-259 ELCLNENL
+259 ELCLNTDL
-267 IKKWRRIAKRAKD
+267 IKKWKRMMKREVKD
-280 AAKRGEIFDPTTMVE
+280 AAKTGELFDPSTKIEVK
-295 ANFLRNLIEEFL
+295 FLRNLIEEFL
-307 KVLDSEVFPWKLK
+307 EVLDSKVFPQQQGF
-320 NVEDND
+320 NE
-326 LVDGHGSDDADDA
+326 VDEVVDVNGWAQVDDA

-358 PTRRFVRPLVA
+358 PTRRYLRPLVA
-369 DVAVISK
+369 DVAVVAK

-391 AQLVDLLQY
+391 AQLVDLLQFY
-400 YVGFEIDD
+400 EKFEIND
-408 HKGRQMT
+408 HAGTQLT
-415 DDEVLQAHY
+415 DDEVLHY
-424 KRLQAFQLLAFKK
+424 HYDRVLSFQLLAFKK
-437 IPKLRE
+437 MPKLRE

-450 AINRRPDLSKK
+450 AINKRADLSKK
-461 LSVLSSEEL
+461 LSVLSPDEL
-470 RDLVC
+470 KDLVC
-475 GKLKLISKNDPWSER
+475 RKLKLISEKDPWTER

-518 PNEQVMW
+518 PNEQIMW

-573 EDIQEAVP
+573 EDVQEAVP
-581 HLLPYINNEG
+581 HLLAYINNEG
-591 ETAFRG
+591 VTAFRG

-605 KEFKIREV
+605 KEFKIAEV

-619 EVKPS
+619 EVKPAS
-624 AVTAEV
+624 VTAEV

-635 SYKAQIR
+635 SYKSQIR

-655 LLSIRPSFEPLSEDE
+655 LLSIQPSFEPLSAEE
-670 AANATVPE
+670 AAKASVPQR
-678 KLGLQYVRGCEI
+678 LGLQFVRGCEI
-690 IEVRD
+690 IEIRD
-695 EDGTLMNDFTGRIKR
+695 EEGTLMNDFTGKIKR

-718 ELRTVTIALDTAQ
+718 ELRTVTVALDTAQ

-737 DIAEKGADDVYGT
+737 NIAEKGTEDVYGT
-750 FNILMRRKPKE
+750 FNVLMRRKPKE

-772 DLMNET
+772 DLMNEY
-778 CIVPDWLHDIF
+778 CIVPDWLHNIF

-804 DLLETVDFKDTFL
+804 DLLEMVDFKDTFL
-817 DAAHVKDCFPN
+817 DADHLKESFPD
-828 YQVSFINSDGTDNVH
+828 YQVCFINSDGSQNLD
-843 PCPPFRVKFPKNL
+843 PRPPFRIRLPRTLK
-856 EGKVHALPGNIK
+856 GGSHALPGNK
-868 SSKDAT
+868 VSAFDLEKDVNRVDAGCEKEQLI
-874 SIEDDHPDKVKLLVE
+874 IEV
-889 AYIPPDPGPYP
+889 YTPPDPGPYP

-919 TSGIQPGLTMV
+919 ISGIQPGLTMV

-968 NDVFEKI
+968 NDLFEKI
-975 MERDVPARY
+975 MQRDVPARY

-1020 VEHLARS
+1020 VERLARS

-1033 VAYTCETAGYFWLLQ
+1033 VGYTCETAGYFWLLH
-1048 VYSRWEQFLAACA
+1048 VYSRWEQFLDACA
-1061 KNQEKP
+1061 ENKDKQA
-1067 SFVQDSFPFKE
+1067 FVKDRFPFKE
-1078 FFSNTPKPLFTGQS
+1078 YFSDTAHPIFAGES
-1092 FENDMR
+1092 FEKDME
-1098 AAKGCF
+1098 AAWGCF

-1119 FELLKSTVDRSN
+1119 FELLKSTADRAN

-1151 RKDFLNLGF
+1151 RKDFLQTGF

-1248 LARLYNWRYKDL
+1248 IAKLYNWRYRDL
-1260 GDLPYVR
+1260 GDLPYVK
-1267 ENDIFCRAN
+1267 EEPIFHRAN

-1282 YQLVDVPDYRGRGE
+1282 YQLIDVPDYQGRGE

-1311 YIVSVYMYMRLL
+1311 YLVSVYMYMRLL

-1358 PPHKVTTVD
+1358 PPSKVTTVD

-1438 NLIEATPFTD
+1438 NLNETTSYTE
-1448 RHVDDTGPAQFVSGV
+1448 RNVDDTGPIHLVSGV
-1463 DEMADIVN
+1463 EEMISIFQWRYQERYMSYQFGHHLAQPDAYEEQN
-1471 YKMHQ
+1471 GQ
-1476 VYQAQVMSHQL
+1476 PNSTPVYQDSDTDI
-1487 NQLSAYPAHA
+1487 PAGA
-1497 SMEIDTSEENG
+1497 DGT
-1508 LENAETMDINL
+1508 TMDIPNEGNMEEDVKIDGPVTVENGDASSMNL
-1519 RASVN
+1519 SGEVDMN
-1524 GGDGDM
+1524 GGKG
-1530 VLPNG
+1530 
-1535 GNSND
+1535 D
-1540 DSRELSKEMASLPC
+1540 DSKSS
-1554 SLAFENTS
+1554 
-1562 RDDSPAVALAS
+1562 
-1573 MFKLSTFYRCSF
+1573 
-1585 FGYQDKLATDSVTY
+1585 
-1599 REFQKQGSGA
+1599 
-1609 STSGRVEGYKTISEL
+1609 EG
-1624 NEVRS
+1624 
-1629 FTITKF
+1629 
-1635 FPGDEWL
+1635 
-1642 RETSIP
+1642 
-1648 YASGFM
+1648 
-1654 SFAHPVLSPTL
+1654 
-1665 CIEIEGMMLSIVVF
+1665 
-1679 SALVDG
+1679 
-1685 HLSTTFLNLLSK
+1685 TT
-1697 EMASLPCS
+1697 
-1705 SAFENTSRDD
+1705 
-1715 SPAVALASLSD
+1715 
-1726 LSTFYRCTFF
+1726 
-1736 GYQDKLTTDS
+1736 
-1746 ATYREFRKQGSGA
+1746 
-1759 STSGRVEGY
+1759 
-1768 KAISELNEVR
+1768 
-1778 SFTITKFIPGDEWL
+1778 
-1792 RETSIPYASGFMSWE
+1792 
-1807 ARTTDSV
+1807 
-1814 TYREFRKQGS
+1814 
-1824 RASTSGRVEECKAI
+1824 
-1838 SELNEVRSFTI
+1838 
-1849 TEFIPDDEWLREI
+1849 TEK
-1862 RIPYASGF
+1862 
-1870 MSFAHPVLCPTLCIE
+1870 
-1885 IEGMMLSIVVFSA
+1885 
-1898 LVDGHLSTAFVNLVS
+1898 
-1913 DC
+1913 

>member
-1 MTKVYGTGLYDFR
+1 MTKVYGTGVFDFK
-14 RHRVAEYPVAAE
+14 RHRVAEYPVVDGGAAAQQVPE
-26 KPVESK
+26 KS
-32 PESLVPSSVTLSEIQ
+32 PESQMGSPLPNSITLLEIQ
-47 RDHLTKIAADNW
+47 RDRLTKIAVANW
-59 AKTADSVP
+59 SKAGSGEAP
-67 KKPFSPDL
+67 KKPFSPEL
-75 VSEIYY
+75 VKEIYD
-81 TELTIKGG
+81 TELLVKGG

-114 FNPETASFE
+114 FDPEAATFE
-123 HVMSMILMV
+123 HVMSMILMI

-145 FYERRDMF
+145 FYERKDMF

-164 ESLKANG
+164 E
-171 ATQRKGSIEPWCGA
+171 
-185 GACMKKWTNIS
+185 
-196 TIIVVFKDNNSKGRS
+196 GRS
-211 LTIAEKTNY
+211 LSIAEKTNY
-220 LLFMINAFQSLED
+220 LVFMINAFQSLED
-233 DIVSEKIMRLASLE
+233 EIVSRNILRLASLQ

-259 ELCLNENL
+259 ELSVNRDLL
-267 IKKWRRIAKRAKD
+267 KKWKRITRKAKEAT
-280 AAKRGEIFDPTTMVE
+280 KRGELFDPSVLVE
-295 ANFLRNLIEEFL
+295 VTFVRNLIQEFL
-307 KVLDSEVFPWKLK
+307 EILDLKVFPKK
-320 NVEDND
+320 HDNEDGMFALNGF
-326 LVDGHGSDDADDA
+326 DGVDDA
-339 CVLYCERFMEFL
+339 CILYCERFMEFL

-358 PTRRFVRPLVA
+358 PTRRFLKPLVA
-369 DVAVISK
+369 DVAVVSK

-391 AQLVDLLQY
+391 AQLVDLLQFY
-400 YVGFEIDD
+400 EGFEIDD
-408 HKGRQMT
+408 RLGRQMT
-415 DDEVLQAHY
+415 DDEVLQSHY
-424 KRLQAFQLLAFKK
+424 DRLQAFQLLAFKK

-450 AINRRPDLSKK
+450 AINRRSDLSKK
-461 LSVLSSEEL
+461 LSVLSPEEL

-475 GKLKLISKNDPWSER
+475 CQLKLVSKDDPWSER
-490 VDFLIEV
+490 VDFLVEV

-503 KQQSQKEAINALPLY
+503 KQRSQKEAINALPLY
-518 PNEQVMW
+518 PNEQIMW

-535 SGEGCLA
+535 TGEGCLA

-581 HLLPYINNEG
+581 HLLAHIDNEG
-591 ETAFRG
+591 ETGFRG

-605 KEFKIREV
+605 KEFKISEV

-624 AVTAEV
+624 SVTAEV

-635 SYKAQIR
+635 SYKTQIR

-655 LLSIRPSFEPLSEDE
+655 LLSIRPTFEPLSADE
-670 AANATVPE
+670 SAKATVPQ

-690 IEVRD
+690 IEIRD
-695 EDGTLMNDFTGRIKR
+695 EEGTLMNDFTGRIKR
-710 DEWKPPKG
+710 DEWKPAKG
-718 ELRTVTIALDTAQ
+718 DLRTVTIALDTAQ
-731 YHMDVS
+731 YHMDVT
-737 DIAEKGADDVYGT
+737 DIAEKGAEDVYGN
-750 FNILMRRKPKE
+750 FNVLMRRKPKE

-804 DLLETVDFKDTFL
+804 DLLDTVDFKDTFL
-817 DAAHVKDCFPN
+817 DADHVTESFPD
-828 YQVSFINSDGTDNVH
+828 YQVCFINSDGTENLQ
-843 PCPPFRVKFPKNL
+843 PNPPFRIALPRNL
-856 EGKVHALPGNIK
+856 KGNAQALPGNEK
-868 SSKDAT
+868 SSVTSVNDTNMVDAST
-874 SIEDDHPDKVKLLVE
+874 EREKLIVE
-889 AYIPPDPGPYP
+889 AYVPPDPGPYP

-905 QNSVRFTPTQVGAI
+905 QNSVRFTPIQVGAI

-968 NDVFEKI
+968 NDIFEKI
-975 MERDVPARY
+975 MQRDVPARY

-1020 VEHLARS
+1020 VERLARS

-1033 VAYTCETAGYFWLLQ
+1033 VGYTCETAGYFWLLH
-1048 VYSRWEQFLAACA
+1048 VYSRWEQFLAASA
-1061 KNQEKP
+1061 ENQDKP
-1067 SFVQDSFPFKE
+1067 TFVQDRFPFKE
-1078 FFSNTPKPLFTGQS
+1078 FFSNTPQPVFSGQS
-1092 FENDMR
+1092 FEKDMR

-1151 RKDFLNLGF
+1151 RKDFLQFGF

-1248 LARLYNWRYKDL
+1248 IARLYNWRYRDL
-1260 GDLPYVR
+1260 GDLPYVKK
-1267 ENDIFCRAN
+1267 EAIFHRAN
-1276 AGFSYD
+1276 AGFSYE
-1282 YQLVDVPDYRGRGE
+1282 YQLVDVPDYLGRGE
-1296 SAPSPWFY
+1296 TAPSPWFY
-1304 QNEGEAE
+1304 QNVGEAE
-1311 YIVSVYMYMRLL
+1311 YVVSVYMYMRLL
-1323 GYPANKI
+1323 GYPANRI

-1345 VINRRC
+1345 VIARRC
-1351 VPYDFIG
+1351 LPYNFIG
-1358 PPHKVTTVD
+1358 PPNKVATVD
-1367 KFQGQQNDFILL
+1367 KFQGQQNDIILL

-1438 NLIEATPFTD
+1438 NMNEVAPFTD
-1448 RHVDDTGPAQFVSGV
+1448 RNVEDTLPMHLVSGLE
-1463 DEMADIVN
+1463 EMESIVN
-1471 YKMHQ
+1471 YKI
-1476 VYQAQVMSHQL
+1476 YQAQMMSRQFD
-1487 NQLSAYPAHA
+1487 QFSAYPGHVP
-1497 SMEIDTSEENG
+1497 SMGATEQNG
-1508 LENAETMDINL
+1508 LQNLESGITSLESGTPLSDGARENIPPEDQM
-1519 RASVN
+1519 
-1524 GGDGDM
+1524 
-1530 VLPNG
+1530 
-1535 GNSND
+1535 
-1540 DSRELSKEMASLPC
+1540 
-1554 SLAFENTS
+1554 ENTPPEGRS
-1562 RDDSPAVALAS
+1562 AGSTQTEPLANEHGEDQTKSLSNGEADTGTSNSDKHAVALES
-1573 MFKLSTFYRCSF
+1573 SSNE
-1585 FGYQDKLATDSVTY
+1585 DS
-1599 REFQKQGSGA
+1599 K
-1609 STSGRVEGYKTISEL
+1609 
-1624 NEVRS
+1624 
-1629 FTITKF
+1629 
-1635 FPGDEWL
+1635 
-1642 RETSIP
+1642 
-1648 YASGFM
+1648 M
-1654 SFAHPVLSPTL
+1654 
-1665 CIEIEGMMLSIVVF
+1665 
-1679 SALVDG
+1679 
-1685 HLSTTFLNLLSK
+1685 
-1697 EMASLPCS
+1697 
-1705 SAFENTSRDD
+1705 
-1715 SPAVALASLSD
+1715 
-1726 LSTFYRCTFF
+1726 
-1736 GYQDKLTTDS
+1736 
-1746 ATYREFRKQGSGA
+1746 
-1759 STSGRVEGY
+1759 
-1768 KAISELNEVR
+1768 
-1778 SFTITKFIPGDEWL
+1778 
-1792 RETSIPYASGFMSWE
+1792 
-1807 ARTTDSV
+1807 
-1814 TYREFRKQGS
+1814 
-1824 RASTSGRVEECKAI
+1824 EE
-1838 SELNEVRSFTI
+1838 
-1849 TEFIPDDEWLREI
+1849 
-1862 RIPYASGF
+1862 
-1870 MSFAHPVLCPTLCIE
+1870 
-1885 IEGMMLSIVVFSA
+1885 
-1898 LVDGHLSTAFVNLVS
+1898 
-1913 DC
+1913 